1 MVFAMES
8 QLIIDK
14 QYMVWNGEKKNMYRL
29 GIDIG
34 TATVKFVLIDENKT
48 IIIAWEAL
56 HHNQPSAAL
65 KKGIAAIHDFLTEE
79 VAIGV
84 TGADGLS
91 FHKILKDSVFF
102 EDVPAIVEGTKLLA
116 PSAHSI
122 MEIGSQGS
130 RFITQIDQV
139 PQFATNGHCAGGTG
153 SFFEDQMSRLGL
165 SIEDYSKLVDQA
177 TSVPRLS
184 GRCAV
189 FAKTDIIHRQ
199 QEGVCTPDILLG
211 LCYAMI
217 KNYKATIVRDLL
229 VDKPVA
235 FCGGVTK
242 NRGVIRAIKEVFDL
256 QENELIISEYASF
269 AGAAG
274 AALHASGSFNR
285 EQLLCAADHMKESHH
300 GSLPALPEST
310 KNTVS
315 DPTCT
320 QVPVSGKCAL
330 GIDIGSTST
339 DLVIVGEHNE
349 LVDYQY
355 LRTSGN
361 PEAAVRKGLASIK
374 ERFGELVFQAV
385 GVTGSGRERV
395 GRMLGADAIRDEI
408 TAQAAGAAHC
418 VPEVNTVFEIGGQ
431 DSKYIQIED
440 GRVVDFQMNKICAA
454 GTGSFVEEQA
464 ARMGIPINE
473 FGSFALTAKNPASL
487 GERCTVFIETAI
499 AAASAEGIAQNE
511 IAAGL
516 CYAIV
521 KNYLHKVVGTKP
533 VGNHIV
539 LQGGVAYNPGIVAAF
554 RAVYGDRLTVNPY
567 FSISGAFGVA
577 LLAKEVNAG
586 KTSSF
591 ASYEFSGKM
600 IHMDTRSEEVRK
612 NMEFYHQADK
622 LLLDGYTG
630 ERDPRKKT
638 VGVPFALMIHKF
650 FPMANA
656 FFTSLG
662 YNVLLTKPTNEETI
676 RLSQEN
682 ARGET
687 CYPVK
692 LIYGHM
698 KQLID
703 AKVDYIFLPT
713 IHTMKHELSH
723 VEHNYGCV
731 YMQTAAVSIG
741 KELGLEEKGITLL
754 SPVFDL
760 DFGKEAMAS
769 AMVGLG
775 KILGISK
782 PFCAKALLSG
792 AMAVRK
798 HTNAVEKQGKQLLD
812 CLKPEDKVLVLI
824 TRNYGV
830 SDPILNMGI
839 PDLLLERGIKVIT
852 LSHLPGHSLDISGE
866 YPNLYWPFGQHI
878 LSGAKLIA
886 HHPNLYAVYLTN
898 HGCGPDSM
906 LSHLFKKE
914 MGDKPYLQIEVDEHF
929 SKVGVV
935 TRIEAFLNS
944 LSKREVKV
952 LPADFNI
959 EDVTIRTSNIQPKVQ
974 KEFPIYLPNI
984 GLYTDFIRQYYE
996 KTGYTVHV
1004 MPAADEDT
1012 LSLGRAHTNSKEYLP
1027 FVVLLG
1033 SILKDQKER
1042 EKQKLSK
1049 ANVLKGCVNDQTS
1062 LRAVQYLIP
1071 QTLGSEADGQYATV
1085 IDAILGKSG
1094 MEKVILAAPI
1104 IEHIPDQTDD
1114 LDLFVRAVMTGDL
1127 LYAIPSEQRDCF
1139 DVSSILEW
1147 RELEQLA
1154 KRIGQLPSKENSNAD
1169 VTASIEAS
1177 SKAIVLGVTGTPMC
1191 LSVLNDG
1198 ILDELEKEYTILRAP
1213 LIEYLY
1219 FLWKENGCGEK
1230 KGKLLAGH
1238 TQVLTMEIIETIESH
1253 MKTIGALLGKRN
1265 SFSTDIQSLS
1275 DTADQ
1280 YLRDFAGGNGRY
1292 RFAKTLELAK
1302 RTDAMLTVAPRYE
1315 NVSIILQMRGLK
1327 QACTAPLYEIEIDHD
1342 WDETAWSKLRAFLYY
1357 VKL

>member
-1 MVFAMES
+1 
-8 QLIIDK
+8 
-14 QYMVWNGEKKNMYRL
+14 MYRL

-34 TATVKFVLIDENKT
+34 TATVKLVLTDENKT
-48 IIIAWEAL
+48 IITTWETL
-56 HHNQPSAAL
+56 HHNQPSTML
-65 KKGIAAIHDFLTEE
+65 KMGITELGVFLTEA
-79 VAIGV
+79 VAVGI
-84 TGADGLS
+84 TGADALS
-91 FHKILKDSVFF
+91 FHKVLKDSGFL

-116 PSAHSI
+116 SSARSI

-165 SIEDYSKLVDQA
+165 SIEDYSELVEQA

-199 QEGVCTPDILLG
+199 QEGVRTPDILLG

-242 NRGVIRAIKEVFDL
+242 NRGVIRAIKEVFGL
-256 QENELIISEYASF
+256 QEDELIVPAYASF

-274 AALHASGSFNR
+274 AALHASGSFTS
-285 EQLLCAADHMKESHH
+285 EQLFLAADHMKESHH
-300 GSLPALPEST
+300 GSLSALPAFSE
-310 KNTVS
+310 NTLS
-315 DPTCT
+315 DPACT
-320 QVPVSGKCAL
+320 QFPVSGKCAL

-339 DLVIVGEHNE
+339 DLVIIGEHNE

-355 LRTSGN
+355 LRTAGN

-473 FGSFALTAKNPASL
+473 FGPLALTAKNPASL

-554 RAVYGDRLTVNPY
+554 RAFYGERLIVNPY

-577 LLAKEVNAG
+577 LLAKEANVG
-586 KTSSF
+586 KKSSF
-591 ASYEFSGKM
+591 AGYEFSRKT
-600 IHMDTRSEEVRK
+600 IHMDTRNEEVRK
-612 NMEFYHQADK
+612 NIEFYHQADK

-662 YNVLLTKPTNEETI
+662 YNVLLTKPTNDETI

-741 KELGLEEKGITLL
+741 KALGLEEKGITLL

-775 KILGISK
+775 KILGIPK
-782 PFCAKALLSG
+782 PFCAKALLAG

-812 CLKPEDKVLVLI
+812 SLKPEDKVLVLI

-839 PDLLLERGIKVIT
+839 PDLLLERDIKVIT
-852 LSHLPGHSLDISGE
+852 LSHLPGHALDISEE

-944 LSKREVKV
+944 LSKRNAKA
-952 LPADFNI
+952 LPADFDI
-959 EDVTIRTSNIQPKVQ
+959 ENVTIRTSNIQPNVQ
-974 KEFPIYLPNI
+974 KELPLYLPNL
-984 GLYTDFIRQYYE
+984 GLYTEFIRQYYE
-996 KTGYTVHV
+996 QTGHTVHV
-1004 MPAADEDT
+1004 LPMADEEA

-1042 EKQKLSK
+1042 ASQHS
-1049 ANVLKGCVNDQTS
+1049 
-1062 LRAVQYLIP
+1062 VQYLVP

-1085 IDAILGKSG
+1085 IDAILWQSG
-1094 MEKVILAAPI
+1094 MKNIMLAAPI
-1104 IEHIPDQTDD
+1104 IEYVPEQTAD
-1114 LDLFVRAVMTGDL
+1114 LDLFARAIMTGDL
-1127 LYAIPSEQRDCF
+1127 LYAIPSEKRNCF

-1147 RELEQLA
+1147 SELEQLA
-1154 KRIGQLPSKENSNAD
+1154 KRIAKP
-1169 VTASIEAS
+1169 TAKSTVI
-1177 SKAIVLGVTGTPMC
+1177 GVTGTPMC

-1198 ILDELEKEYTILRAP
+1198 ILEELEKEYTILRAP

-1219 FLWKENGCGEK
+1219 FLWRENRCGEK
-1230 KGKLLAGH
+1230 KGKMLAGH
-1238 TQVLTMEIIETIESH
+1238 KQAPSKEIMETIGLH
-1253 MKTIGALLGKRN
+1253 MKTIGTLLGKQN
-1265 SFSTDIQSLS
+1265 SFSYDIQSLS
-1275 DTADQ
+1275 DTADM

-1315 NVSIILQMRGLK
+1315 NTSIILQMRGLK
-1327 QACTAPLYEIEIDHD
+1327 QACETPLYEIEVDQD

-1357 VKL
+1357 VKA

>member
-1 MVFAMES
+1 
-8 QLIIDK
+8 
-14 QYMVWNGEKKNMYRL
+14 MYRL

-34 TATVKFVLIDENKT
+34 TSTVKLLLTDENK
-48 IIIAWEAL
+48 IIITAWEAL

-91 FHKILKDSVFF
+91 FHKVLKDSDFF
-102 EDVPAIVEGTKLLA
+102 EDVPAIVEGTKLLV

-285 EQLLCAADHMKESHH
+285 EHLLWAADNMMESRH

-310 KNTVS
+310 KNTLS

-355 LRTSGN
+355 LRTAGN

-473 FGSFALTAKNPASL
+473 FGPLALTAKNPASL

-554 RAVYGDRLTVNPY
+554 CAFYGERLIVNPY

-577 LLAKEVNAG
+577 LLAKEANVG
-586 KTSSF
+586 KKSSF
-591 ASYEFSGKM
+591 AGYEFSRKT
-600 IHMDTRSEEVRK
+600 IHMDTRNEEVRK
-612 NMEFYHQADK
+612 NIEFYHQADK

-662 YNVLLTKPTNEETI
+662 YNVLLTKPTNDETI

-741 KELGLEEKGITLL
+741 KALGLEEKGITLL

-775 KILGISK
+775 KILGIPK
-782 PFCAKALLSG
+782 PFCAKALLAG

-812 CLKPEDKVLVLI
+812 SLKPEDKVLVLI

-852 LSHLPGHSLDISGE
+852 LSHLPGHALDISEE

-944 LSKREVKV
+944 LSKRNAKA
-952 LPADFNI
+952 LPADFDI
-959 EDVTIRTSNIQPKVQ
+959 ENVTIRTSNIQPNVQ
-974 KEFPIYLPNI
+974 KELPLYLPNL
-984 GLYTDFIRQYYE
+984 GLYTEFIRQYYE
-996 KTGYTVHV
+996 QTGHTVHV
-1004 MPAADEDT
+1004 LPMADEEA

-1042 EKQKLSK
+1042 ASQHS
-1049 ANVLKGCVNDQTS
+1049 
-1062 LRAVQYLIP
+1062 VQYLVP

-1085 IDAILGKSG
+1085 IDAILWQSG
-1094 MEKVILAAPI
+1094 MKNIMLAAPI
-1104 IEHIPDQTDD
+1104 IEYVPEQTAD
-1114 LDLFVRAVMTGDL
+1114 LDLFARAIMTGDL
-1127 LYAIPSEQRDCF
+1127 LYAIPSEKRNCF

-1147 RELEQLA
+1147 SELEQLA
-1154 KRIGQLPSKENSNAD
+1154 KRIAKP
-1169 VTASIEAS
+1169 TAKSTVI
-1177 SKAIVLGVTGTPMC
+1177 GVTGTPMC

-1198 ILDELEKEYTILRAP
+1198 ILEELEKEYTILRAP

-1219 FLWKENGCGEK
+1219 FLWRENRCGEK
-1230 KGKLLAGH
+1230 KGKMLAGH
-1238 TQVLTMEIIETIESH
+1238 KQAPSKEIMETIGLH
-1253 MKTIGALLGKRN
+1253 MKTIGTLLGKQN
-1265 SFSTDIQSLS
+1265 SFSYDIQSLS
-1275 DTADQ
+1275 DTADM

-1315 NVSIILQMRGLK
+1315 NTSIILQMRGLK
-1327 QACTAPLYEIEIDHD
+1327 QECETPLYEIEVDQD

-1357 VKL
+1357 VKA

>member
-1 MVFAMES
+1 
-8 QLIIDK
+8 
-14 QYMVWNGEKKNMYRL
+14 MYRL

-34 TATVKFVLIDENKT
+34 TATVKLVLTDENKT
-48 IIIAWEAL
+48 IITTWETL
-56 HHNQPSAAL
+56 HHNQPSTML
-65 KKGIAAIHDFLTEE
+65 KMGITELGVFLTEA
-79 VAIGV
+79 VAVGI
-84 TGADGLS
+84 TGADALS
-91 FHKILKDSVFF
+91 FHKVLKDSGFL

-116 PSAHSI
+116 SSARSI

-165 SIEDYSKLVDQA
+165 SIEDYSELVEQA

-199 QEGVCTPDILLG
+199 QEGVRTPDILLG

-242 NRGVIRAIKEVFDL
+242 NRGVIRAIKEVFGL
-256 QENELIISEYASF
+256 QEDELIVPAYASF

-274 AALHASGSFNR
+274 AALHASGSFTS
-285 EQLLCAADHMKESHH
+285 EQLFLAADHMKESHH
-300 GSLPALPEST
+300 GSLSALPAFSE
-310 KNTVS
+310 NTLS
-315 DPTCT
+315 DPACT
-320 QVPVSGKCAL
+320 QFPVSGKCAL

-339 DLVIVGEHNE
+339 DLVIIGEHNE

-355 LRTSGN
+355 LRTAGN

-473 FGSFALTAKNPASL
+473 FGPLALTAKNPASL

-554 RAVYGDRLTVNPY
+554 RAFYGERLIVNPY

-577 LLAKEVNAG
+577 LLAKEANVG
-586 KTSSF
+586 KKSSF
-591 ASYEFSGKM
+591 AGYEFSRKT
-600 IHMDTRSEEVRK
+600 IHMDTRNEEVRK
-612 NMEFYHQADK
+612 NIEFYHQADK

-662 YNVLLTKPTNEETI
+662 YNVLLTKPTNDETI

-741 KELGLEEKGITLL
+741 KALGLEEKGITLL

-775 KILGISK
+775 KILGIPK
-782 PFCAKALLSG
+782 PFCAKALLAG

-812 CLKPEDKVLVLI
+812 SLKPEDKVLVLI

-852 LSHLPGHSLDISGE
+852 LSHLPGHALDISEE

-944 LSKREVKV
+944 LSKRNAKA
-952 LPADFNI
+952 LPADFDI
-959 EDVTIRTSNIQPKVQ
+959 ENVTIRTSNIQPNVQ
-974 KEFPIYLPNI
+974 KELPLYLPNL
-984 GLYTDFIRQYYE
+984 GLYTEFIRQYYE
-996 KTGYTVHV
+996 QTGHTVHV
-1004 MPAADEDT
+1004 LPMADEEA
-1012 LSLGRAHTNSKEYLP
+1012 LSLGCAHTNSKEYLP

-1042 EKQKLSK
+1042 ASQHS
-1049 ANVLKGCVNDQTS
+1049 
-1062 LRAVQYLIP
+1062 VQYLVP

-1085 IDAILGKSG
+1085 IDAILWQSG
-1094 MEKVILAAPI
+1094 MKNIMLAAPI
-1104 IEHIPDQTDD
+1104 IEYVPEQTAD
-1114 LDLFVRAVMTGDL
+1114 LDLFARAIMTGDL
-1127 LYAIPSEQRDCF
+1127 LYAIPSEKRNCF

-1147 RELEQLA
+1147 SELEQLA
-1154 KRIGQLPSKENSNAD
+1154 KRIAKP
-1169 VTASIEAS
+1169 TAKSTVI
-1177 SKAIVLGVTGTPMC
+1177 GVTGTPMC

-1198 ILDELEKEYTILRAP
+1198 ILEELEKEYTILRAP

-1219 FLWKENGCGEK
+1219 FLWRENRCGEK
-1230 KGKLLAGH
+1230 KGKMLAGH
-1238 TQVLTMEIIETIESH
+1238 KQAPSKEIMETIGLH
-1253 MKTIGALLGKRN
+1253 MKTIGTLLGKQN
-1265 SFSTDIQSLS
+1265 SFSYDIQSLS
-1275 DTADQ
+1275 DTADM

-1315 NVSIILQMRGLK
+1315 NTSIILQMRGLK
-1327 QACTAPLYEIEIDHD
+1327 QACETPLYEIEVDQD

-1357 VKL
+1357 VKA

>member
-1 MVFAMES
+1 
-8 QLIIDK
+8 
-14 QYMVWNGEKKNMYRL
+14 MYRL

-34 TATVKFVLIDENKT
+34 TATVKLVLTDENKT
-48 IIIAWEAL
+48 IITTWETL
-56 HHNQPSAAL
+56 HHNQPSTML
-65 KKGIAAIHDFLTEE
+65 KMGITELGVFLTEA
-79 VAIGV
+79 VAVGI
-84 TGADGLS
+84 TGADALS
-91 FHKILKDSVFF
+91 FHKVLKDSGFL

-116 PSAHSI
+116 PSARSI

-165 SIEDYSKLVDQA
+165 SIEDYSELVEQA

-199 QEGVCTPDILLG
+199 QEGVRTPDILLG

-242 NRGVIRAIKEVFDL
+242 NRGVIRAIKEVFSL
-256 QENELIISEYASF
+256 QENELIVPTYASF
-269 AGAAG
+269 AGAVG
-274 AALHASGSFNR
+274 AALHASGSFTS
-285 EQLLCAADHMKESHH
+285 EQLFLAADHMKESHH
-300 GSLPALPEST
+300 GSLSALPASSE
-310 KNTVS
+310 NTLF
-315 DPTCT
+315 DPACT
-320 QVPVSGKCAL
+320 QFPVSGKCAL

-339 DLVIVGEHNE
+339 DLVIIGEHNE

-355 LRTSGN
+355 LRTAGN

-431 DSKYIQIED
+431 DSKYIHIED

-473 FGSFALTAKNPASL
+473 FGPLALTAKNPASL

-554 RAVYGDRLTVNPY
+554 RAFYGERLIVNPY

-577 LLAKEVNAG
+577 LLAKEANVG
-586 KTSSF
+586 KKSSF
-591 ASYEFSGKM
+591 AGYEFSGKT
-600 IHMDTRSEEVRK
+600 IHMDTRNEEVRK
-612 NMEFYHQADK
+612 NIEFYHQADN

-741 KELGLEEKGITLL
+741 KALGLEEKGITLL

-775 KILGISK
+775 KILGIPK
-782 PFCAKALLSG
+782 PFCAKALLAG

-812 CLKPEDKVLVLI
+812 SLKPEDKVLVLI

-852 LSHLPGHSLDISGE
+852 LSHLPGHALDISEE

-944 LSKREVKV
+944 LSKRNAKA
-952 LPADFNI
+952 LPADFDI
-959 EDVTIRTSNIQPKVQ
+959 ENVTIRTSNIQPNVQ
-974 KEFPIYLPNI
+974 KELPLYLPNL
-984 GLYTDFIRQYYE
+984 GLYTEFIRQYYE
-996 KTGYTVHV
+996 QTGHTVHV
-1004 MPAADEDT
+1004 LPMADEEA

-1042 EKQKLSK
+1042 ASQHS
-1049 ANVLKGCVNDQTS
+1049 
-1062 LRAVQYLIP
+1062 VQYLVP

-1085 IDAILGKSG
+1085 IDAILWQSG
-1094 MEKVILAAPI
+1094 MKNIMLAAPI
-1104 IEHIPDQTDD
+1104 IEYVPEQTAD
-1114 LDLFVRAVMTGDL
+1114 LDLFARAIMTGDL
-1127 LYAIPSEQRDCF
+1127 LYAIPSEKRNCF

-1147 RELEQLA
+1147 SELEQLA
-1154 KRIGQLPSKENSNAD
+1154 KRIAKL
-1169 VTASIEAS
+1169 TAKST
-1177 SKAIVLGVTGTPMC
+1177 VLGVTGTPMC

-1219 FLWKENGCGEK
+1219 FLWRENRCGEK
-1230 KGKLLAGH
+1230 KGKMLAGH
-1238 TQVLTMEIIETIESH
+1238 KQAPSKEIMETIGLH
-1253 MKTIGALLGKRN
+1253 MKTIGTLLGKQN
-1265 SFSTDIQSLS
+1265 SFSADIQSLS
-1275 DTADQ
+1275 DTADM

-1315 NVSIILQMRGLK
+1315 NTSIILQMRGLK
-1327 QACTAPLYEIEIDHD
+1327 QACETPLYEIEVDQD

-1357 VKL
+1357 VKA

>member
-1 MVFAMES
+1 
-8 QLIIDK
+8 
-14 QYMVWNGEKKNMYRL
+14 MYRL

-34 TATVKFVLIDENKT
+34 TATVKLVLTDENKT
-48 IIIAWEAL
+48 IITTWETL
-56 HHNQPSAAL
+56 HHNQPSTML
-65 KKGIAAIHDFLTEE
+65 KMGITELGVFLTEA
-79 VAIGV
+79 VAVGI
-84 TGADGLS
+84 TGADALS
-91 FHKILKDSVFF
+91 FHKVLKASGFL

-116 PSAHSI
+116 PSARSI

-139 PQFATNGHCAGGTG
+139 PEFATNGHCAGGTG

-165 SIEDYSKLVDQA
+165 SIEDYSELVEQA

-242 NRGVIRAIKEVFDL
+242 NRGVIRAIKEVFGL
-256 QENELIISEYASF
+256 QEDELIVPAYASF
-269 AGAAG
+269 AGAVG
-274 AALHASGSFNR
+274 AALHASGSFTS
-285 EQLLCAADHMKESHH
+285 EQLFLAADHMKESHH
-300 GSLPALPEST
+300 GSLSALPASSE
-310 KNTVS
+310 NTLS
-315 DPTCT
+315 DPACT
-320 QVPVSGKCAL
+320 QFPVSGNCAL

-339 DLVIVGEHNE
+339 DLVIIGEHNE

-355 LRTSGN
+355 LRTAGN

-473 FGSFALTAKNPASL
+473 FGPLALTAKNPASL

-554 RAVYGDRLTVNPY
+554 RAFYGERLIVNPY

-577 LLAKEVNAG
+577 LLAKEANVG
-586 KTSSF
+586 KKSSF
-591 ASYEFSGKM
+591 AGYEFSRKT
-600 IHMDTRSEEVRK
+600 IHMDTRNEEVRK
-612 NMEFYHQADK
+612 NIEFYHQADK

-741 KELGLEEKGITLL
+741 KALGLEEKGITLL

-775 KILGISK
+775 KILGIPK
-782 PFCAKALLSG
+782 PFCAKALLAG

-812 CLKPEDKVLVLI
+812 SLKPEDKVLVLI

-852 LSHLPGHSLDISGE
+852 LSHLPGHALDISEE

-944 LSKREVKV
+944 LSKRNAKA
-952 LPADFNI
+952 LPADFDI
-959 EDVTIRTSNIQPKVQ
+959 ENVTIRTSNIQPNVQ
-974 KEFPIYLPNI
+974 KELPLYLPNL
-984 GLYTDFIRQYYE
+984 GLYTEFIRQYYE
-996 KTGYTVHV
+996 QTGHTVHV
-1004 MPAADEDT
+1004 LPMADEEA

-1042 EKQKLSK
+1042 ASQHS
-1049 ANVLKGCVNDQTS
+1049 
-1062 LRAVQYLIP
+1062 VQYLVP

-1085 IDAILGKSG
+1085 IDAILWQSG
-1094 MEKVILAAPI
+1094 MKNIMLAAPI
-1104 IEHIPDQTDD
+1104 IEYVPEQTAD
-1114 LDLFVRAVMTGDL
+1114 LDLFARAIMTGDL
-1127 LYAIPSEQRDCF
+1127 LYAIPSEKRNCF

-1147 RELEQLA
+1147 SELEQLA
-1154 KRIGQLPSKENSNAD
+1154 KRIAKP
-1169 VTASIEAS
+1169 TAKSTVIC
-1177 SKAIVLGVTGTPMC
+1177 VTGTPMC

-1198 ILDELEKEYTILRAP
+1198 ILEELEKEYTILRAP

-1219 FLWKENGCGEK
+1219 FLWRENRCGEK
-1230 KGKLLAGH
+1230 KGKMLAGH
-1238 TQVLTMEIIETIESH
+1238 KQAPSKEIMETIGLH
-1253 MKTIGALLGKRN
+1253 MKTIGTLLGKQN
-1265 SFSTDIQSLS
+1265 SFSYDIQSLS
-1275 DTADQ
+1275 DTADM

-1315 NVSIILQMRGLK
+1315 NTSIILQMRGLK
-1327 QACTAPLYEIEIDHD
+1327 QECETPLYEIEVDQD

-1357 VKL
+1357 VKA

>member
-1 MVFAMES
+1 
-8 QLIIDK
+8 
-14 QYMVWNGEKKNMYRL
+14 MYRL

-34 TATVKFVLIDENKT
+34 TATVKLVLTDENKT
-48 IIIAWEAL
+48 IITTWETL
-56 HHNQPSAAL
+56 HHNQPSTML
-65 KKGIAAIHDFLTEE
+65 KMGITELGVFLTEA
-79 VAIGV
+79 VAVGI
-84 TGADGLS
+84 TGADALS
-91 FHKILKDSVFF
+91 FHKVLKDSGFL

-116 PSAHSI
+116 PSARSI

-165 SIEDYSKLVDQA
+165 SIEDYSELVEQA

-199 QEGVCTPDILLG
+199 QEGVRTPDILLG

-242 NRGVIRAIKEVFDL
+242 NRGVIRAIKEVFGL
-256 QENELIISEYASF
+256 QEDELIVPAYASF
-269 AGAAG
+269 AGAVG
-274 AALHASGSFNR
+274 AALHASGSFTS
-285 EQLLCAADHMKESHH
+285 EQLFLAADHMKESHH
-300 GSLPALPEST
+300 GSLSALPASSE
-310 KNTVS
+310 NTLS
-315 DPTCT
+315 DPACT
-320 QVPVSGKCAL
+320 QFPVSGKCAL

-339 DLVIVGEHNE
+339 DLVIIGEHNE

-355 LRTSGN
+355 LRTAGN

-473 FGSFALTAKNPASL
+473 FGPLALTAKNPASL

-554 RAVYGDRLTVNPY
+554 RAFYGERLIVNPY

-577 LLAKEVNAG
+577 LLAKEANVG
-586 KTSSF
+586 KKSSF
-591 ASYEFSGKM
+591 AGYEFSGKT
-600 IHMDTRSEEVRK
+600 IHMDTRNEEVRK
-612 NMEFYHQADK
+612 NIEFYHQADK

-741 KELGLEEKGITLL
+741 KALGLEEKGITLL

-775 KILGISK
+775 KILGIPK
-782 PFCAKALLSG
+782 PFCAKALLAG

-812 CLKPEDKVLVLI
+812 SLKPEDKVLVLI

-852 LSHLPGHSLDISGE
+852 LSHLPGHALDISDE

-944 LSKREVKV
+944 LSKRNAKA
-952 LPADFNI
+952 LPADFDI
-959 EDVTIRTSNIQPKVQ
+959 ENVTIRTSNIQPNVQ
-974 KEFPIYLPNI
+974 KELPLYLPNL
-984 GLYTDFIRQYYE
+984 GLYTEFIRQYYE
-996 KTGYTVHV
+996 QTGHTVHV
-1004 MPAADEDT
+1004 LPMADEEA

-1042 EKQKLSK
+1042 ASQHS
-1049 ANVLKGCVNDQTS
+1049 
-1062 LRAVQYLIP
+1062 VQYLVP

-1085 IDAILGKSG
+1085 IDAILWQSG
-1094 MEKVILAAPI
+1094 MKNIMLAAPI
-1104 IEHIPDQTDD
+1104 IEYVPEQTAD
-1114 LDLFVRAVMTGDL
+1114 LDLFARAIMTGDL
-1127 LYAIPSEQRDCF
+1127 LYAIPSEKRNCF

-1147 RELEQLA
+1147 SELEQLA
-1154 KRIGQLPSKENSNAD
+1154 KRIAKL
-1169 VTASIEAS
+1169 TA
-1177 SKAIVLGVTGTPMC
+1177 KATVLGVTGTPMC

-1198 ILDELEKEYTILRAP
+1198 VLDELEKEYTILRAP

-1219 FLWKENGCGEK
+1219 FLWRENRCGEK
-1230 KGKLLAGH
+1230 KGKMLAGH
-1238 TQVLTMEIIETIESH
+1238 KQAPSKEIMETIGLH
-1253 MKTIGALLGKRN
+1253 MKTIGTLLGKQN
-1265 SFSTDIQSLS
+1265 SFSADIQSLS

-1315 NVSIILQMRGLK
+1315 NTSIILQMRGLK
-1327 QACTAPLYEIEIDHD
+1327 QACETPLYEIEVDQD

-1357 VKL
+1357 VKA

>member
-1 MVFAMES
+1 
-8 QLIIDK
+8 
-14 QYMVWNGEKKNMYRL
+14 MYRL

-34 TATVKFVLIDENKT
+34 TATVKLVLTDENKT
-48 IIIAWEAL
+48 IITTWETL
-56 HHNQPSAAL
+56 HHNQPSTML
-65 KKGIAAIHDFLTEE
+65 KMGITELGVFLTEA
-79 VAIGV
+79 VAVGI
-84 TGADGLS
+84 TGADALS
-91 FHKILKDSVFF
+91 FHKVLKDSGFL

-116 PSAHSI
+116 PSARSI

-165 SIEDYSKLVDQA
+165 SIEDYSELVEQA

-199 QEGVCTPDILLG
+199 QEGVRTPDILLG

-242 NRGVIRAIKEVFDL
+242 NRGVIRAIKEVFSL
-256 QENELIISEYASF
+256 QENELIVPTYASF
-269 AGAAG
+269 AGAVG
-274 AALHASGSFNR
+274 AALHASGSFTS
-285 EQLLCAADHMKESHH
+285 EQLFLAADHMKESHH
-300 GSLPALPEST
+300 GSLSALPASSE
-310 KNTVS
+310 NTLF
-315 DPTCT
+315 DPACT
-320 QVPVSGKCAL
+320 QFPVSGKCAL

-339 DLVIVGEHNE
+339 DLVIIGEHNE

-355 LRTSGN
+355 LRTAGN

-473 FGSFALTAKNPASL
+473 FGPLALTAKNPASL

-554 RAVYGDRLTVNPY
+554 RAFYGERLIVNPY

-577 LLAKEVNAG
+577 LLAKEVNVG
-586 KTSSF
+586 KKSSF
-591 ASYEFSGKM
+591 AGYEFSGKT
-600 IHMDTRSEEVRK
+600 IHMDTRNEEVRK
-612 NMEFYHQADK
+612 NIEFYHQADK

-741 KELGLEEKGITLL
+741 KALGLEEKGITLL

-775 KILGISK
+775 KILGIPK
-782 PFCAKALLSG
+782 PFCAKALLAG

-812 CLKPEDKVLVLI
+812 SLKPEDKVLVLI

-852 LSHLPGHSLDISGE
+852 LSHLPGHALDISEE

-944 LSKREVKV
+944 LSKRNAKA
-952 LPADFNI
+952 LPADFDI
-959 EDVTIRTSNIQPKVQ
+959 ENVTIRTSNIQPNVQ
-974 KEFPIYLPNI
+974 KELPLYLPNL
-984 GLYTDFIRQYYE
+984 GLYTEFIRQYYE
-996 KTGYTVHV
+996 QTGHTVHV
-1004 MPAADEDT
+1004 LPMADEEA

-1042 EKQKLSK
+1042 ASQHS
-1049 ANVLKGCVNDQTS
+1049 
-1062 LRAVQYLIP
+1062 VQYLVP

-1085 IDAILGKSG
+1085 IDAILWQSG
-1094 MEKVILAAPI
+1094 MKNIMLAAPI
-1104 IEHIPDQTDD
+1104 IEYVPEQTAD
-1114 LDLFVRAVMTGDL
+1114 LDLFARAIMTGDL
-1127 LYAIPSEQRDCF
+1127 LYAIPSEKRNCF

-1147 RELEQLA
+1147 SELEQLA
-1154 KRIGQLPSKENSNAD
+1154 KRIAKL
-1169 VTASIEAS
+1169 TAKST
-1177 SKAIVLGVTGTPMC
+1177 VLGVTGTPMC

-1219 FLWKENGCGEK
+1219 FLWRENRCGEK
-1230 KGKLLAGH
+1230 KGKMLAGH
-1238 TQVLTMEIIETIESH
+1238 KQAPSKEIMETIGLH
-1253 MKTIGALLGKRN
+1253 MKTIGTLLGKQN
-1265 SFSTDIQSLS
+1265 SFSADIQSLS
-1275 DTADQ
+1275 DTADM

-1315 NVSIILQMRGLK
+1315 NTSIILQMRGLK
-1327 QACTAPLYEIEIDHD
+1327 QACETPLYEIEVDQD

>member
-1 MVFAMES
+1 
-8 QLIIDK
+8 
-14 QYMVWNGEKKNMYRL
+14 MYRL

-34 TATVKFVLIDENKT
+34 TATVKLVLTDENKT
-48 IIIAWEAL
+48 IITTWETL
-56 HHNQPSAAL
+56 HHNQPSTML
-65 KKGIAAIHDFLTEE
+65 KMGITELGVFLTEA
-79 VAIGV
+79 VAVGI
-84 TGADGLS
+84 TGADALS
-91 FHKILKDSVFF
+91 FHKVLKDSGFL

-116 PSAHSI
+116 PSARSI

-165 SIEDYSKLVDQA
+165 SIEDYSELVEQA

-199 QEGVCTPDILLG
+199 QEGVRTPDILLG

-242 NRGVIRAIKEVFDL
+242 NRGVIRAIKEVFGL
-256 QENELIISEYASF
+256 QEDELIVPAYASF

-274 AALHASGSFNR
+274 AALHASGSFTS
-285 EQLLCAADHMKESHH
+285 EQLFLAADHMKESHH
-300 GSLPALPEST
+300 GSLSALPASSE
-310 KNTVS
+310 NTLS
-315 DPTCT
+315 DPACT
-320 QVPVSGKCAL
+320 QFPVSGKCAL

-339 DLVIVGEHNE
+339 DLVIIGEHNE

-355 LRTSGN
+355 LRTAGN

-473 FGSFALTAKNPASL
+473 FGPLALTAKNPASL

-554 RAVYGDRLTVNPY
+554 RAFYGERLIVNPY

-577 LLAKEVNAG
+577 LLAKESNVG
-586 KTSSF
+586 KKSSF
-591 ASYEFSGKM
+591 AGYEFSGKT
-600 IHMDTRSEEVRK
+600 IHMDTRNEEVRK
-612 NMEFYHQADK
+612 NIEFYHQADN

-662 YNVLLTKPTNEETI
+662 YNVLLTKLTNEETI

-741 KELGLEEKGITLL
+741 KALGLEEKGITLL

-775 KILGISK
+775 KILGIPK
-782 PFCAKALLSG
+782 PFCAKALLAG

-812 CLKPEDKVLVLI
+812 SLKPEDKVLVLI

-852 LSHLPGHSLDISGE
+852 LSHLPGHALDISEE

-944 LSKREVKV
+944 LSKRNAKA
-952 LPADFNI
+952 LPADFDI
-959 EDVTIRTSNIQPKVQ
+959 ENVTIRTSNIQPNVQ
-974 KEFPIYLPNI
+974 KELPLYLPNL
-984 GLYTDFIRQYYE
+984 GLYTEFIRQYYE
-996 KTGYTVHV
+996 QTGHTVHV
-1004 MPAADEDT
+1004 LPMADEEA

-1042 EKQKLSK
+1042 ASQHS
-1049 ANVLKGCVNDQTS
+1049 
-1062 LRAVQYLIP
+1062 VQYLVP

-1085 IDAILGKSG
+1085 IDAILWQSG
-1094 MEKVILAAPI
+1094 MKNIMLAAPI
-1104 IEHIPDQTDD
+1104 IEYVPEQTAD
-1114 LDLFVRAVMTGDL
+1114 LDLFARAIMTGDL
-1127 LYAIPSEQRDCF
+1127 LYAIPSEKRNFF

-1147 RELEQLA
+1147 SELEQLA
-1154 KRIGQLPSKENSNAD
+1154 KRIAKL
-1169 VTASIEAS
+1169 TAKST
-1177 SKAIVLGVTGTPMC
+1177 VLGVTGTPMC

-1219 FLWKENGCGEK
+1219 FLWRENRCGEK
-1230 KGKLLAGH
+1230 KGKMLAGH
-1238 TQVLTMEIIETIESH
+1238 KQAPSKEIMETIGLH
-1253 MKTIGALLGKRN
+1253 MKTIGTLLGKQN

-1315 NVSIILQMRGLK
+1315 NTSIILQMRGLK
-1327 QACTAPLYEIEIDHD
+1327 QACETPLYEIEVDQD

-1357 VKL
+1357 VKA

>member
-1 MVFAMES
+1 
-8 QLIIDK
+8 
-14 QYMVWNGEKKNMYRL
+14 MYRL

-34 TATVKFVLIDENKT
+34 TATVKLVLTDENKT
-48 IIIAWEAL
+48 IITTWETL
-56 HHNQPSAAL
+56 HHNQPSTML
-65 KKGIAAIHDFLTEE
+65 KMGITELGVFLTEA
-79 VAIGV
+79 VAVGI
-84 TGADGLS
+84 TGADALS
-91 FHKILKDSVFF
+91 FHKVLKDSGFL

-116 PSAHSI
+116 PSARSI

-165 SIEDYSKLVDQA
+165 SIEDYSELVEQA

-199 QEGVCTPDILLG
+199 QEGVRTPDILLG

-242 NRGVIRAIKEVFDL
+242 NRGVIRAIKEVFSL
-256 QENELIISEYASF
+256 QENELIVPTYASF
-269 AGAAG
+269 AGAVG
-274 AALHASGSFNR
+274 AALHASGSFTS
-285 EQLLCAADHMKESHH
+285 EQLFLAADHMKESHH
-300 GSLPALPEST
+300 GSLSALPASSE
-310 KNTVS
+310 NTLF
-315 DPTCT
+315 DPACT
-320 QVPVSGKCAL
+320 QFPVSGKCAL

-339 DLVIVGEHNE
+339 DLVIIGEHNE

-355 LRTSGN
+355 LRTAGN

-431 DSKYIQIED
+431 DSKYIHIED

-473 FGSFALTAKNPASL
+473 FGPLALTAKNPASL

-554 RAVYGDRLTVNPY
+554 RAFYGERLIVNPY

-577 LLAKEVNAG
+577 LLAIEVNVG
-586 KTSSF
+586 KKSSF
-591 ASYEFSGKM
+591 AGYEFSGKT
-600 IHMDTRSEEVRK
+600 IHMDTRNEEVRK
-612 NMEFYHQADK
+612 NIEFYHQADK

-741 KELGLEEKGITLL
+741 KALGLEEKGITLL

-775 KILGISK
+775 KILGIPK
-782 PFCAKALLSG
+782 PFCAKALLAG

-812 CLKPEDKVLVLI
+812 SLKPEDKVLVLI

-852 LSHLPGHSLDISGE
+852 LSHLPGHALDISEE
-866 YPNLYWPFGQHI
+866 YPNIYWPFGQHI

-944 LSKREVKV
+944 LSKRNAKA
-952 LPADFNI
+952 LPADFDI
-959 EDVTIRTSNIQPKVQ
+959 ENVTIRTSNIQPNVQ
-974 KEFPIYLPNI
+974 KELPLYLPNL
-984 GLYTDFIRQYYE
+984 GLYTEFIRQYYE
-996 KTGYTVHV
+996 QTGHTVHV
-1004 MPAADEDT
+1004 LPMADEEA

-1042 EKQKLSK
+1042 ASQHS
-1049 ANVLKGCVNDQTS
+1049 
-1062 LRAVQYLIP
+1062 VQYLVP

-1085 IDAILGKSG
+1085 IDAILWQSG
-1094 MEKVILAAPI
+1094 MKNIMLAAPI
-1104 IEHIPDQTDD
+1104 IEYVPEQTAD
-1114 LDLFVRAVMTGDL
+1114 LDLFARAIMTGDL
-1127 LYAIPSEQRDCF
+1127 LYAIPSEKRNCF

-1147 RELEQLA
+1147 SELEQLA
-1154 KRIGQLPSKENSNAD
+1154 KRIAKL
-1169 VTASIEAS
+1169 TAKST
-1177 SKAIVLGVTGTPMC
+1177 VLGVTGTPMC

-1219 FLWKENGCGEK
+1219 FLWRENRCGEK
-1230 KGKLLAGH
+1230 KGKMLAGH
-1238 TQVLTMEIIETIESH
+1238 KQAPSKEIMETIGLH
-1253 MKTIGALLGKRN
+1253 MKTIGTLLGKQN
-1265 SFSTDIQSLS
+1265 SFSADIQSLS
-1275 DTADQ
+1275 DTADM

-1315 NVSIILQMRGLK
+1315 NTSIILQMRGLK
-1327 QACTAPLYEIEIDHD
+1327 QACETPLYEIEVDQD

-1357 VKL
+1357 VKA

>member
-1 MVFAMES
+1 
-8 QLIIDK
+8 
-14 QYMVWNGEKKNMYRL
+14 MYRL

-34 TATVKFVLIDENKT
+34 TATVKLLLTDENK
-48 IIIAWEAL
+48 IIITAWEAL
-56 HHNQPSAAL
+56 HHNQPSTML
-65 KKGIAAIHDFLTEE
+65 KMGITELGMFLTEA
-79 VAIGV
+79 VAVGI
-84 TGADGLS
+84 TGADALS
-91 FHKILKDSVFF
+91 FHKVLKDSGFL

-116 PSAHSI
+116 PSARSI

-165 SIEDYSKLVDQA
+165 SIEDYSELVEQA

-199 QEGVCTPDILLG
+199 QEGVRTPDILLG

-242 NRGVIRAIKEVFDL
+242 NRGVIRAIKEVFGL
-256 QENELIISEYASF
+256 QEDELIVPAYASF
-269 AGAAG
+269 AGAVG
-274 AALHASGSFNR
+274 AALHASGSFTS
-285 EQLLCAADHMKESHH
+285 EQLFLAADHMKESHH
-300 GSLPALPEST
+300 GSLSALPASSE
-310 KNTVS
+310 NTLS
-315 DPTCT
+315 DPACT
-320 QVPVSGKCAL
+320 QFPVSGKCAL

-339 DLVIVGEHNE
+339 DLVIIGEHNE

-355 LRTSGN
+355 LRTAGN

-473 FGSFALTAKNPASL
+473 FGPLALTAKNPASL

-554 RAVYGDRLTVNPY
+554 RAFYGERLIVNPY

-577 LLAKEVNAG
+577 LLAKEANVG
-586 KTSSF
+586 KKSSF
-591 ASYEFSGKM
+591 AGYEFSGKT
-600 IHMDTRSEEVRK
+600 IHMDTRNEEVRK
-612 NMEFYHQADK
+612 NIEFYHQADK

-741 KELGLEEKGITLL
+741 KALGLEEKGITLL

-775 KILGISK
+775 KILGIPK
-782 PFCAKALLSG
+782 PFCAKALLAG

-812 CLKPEDKVLVLI
+812 SLKPEDKVLVLI

-852 LSHLPGHSLDISGE
+852 LSHLPGHALDISEE

-944 LSKREVKV
+944 LSKRNAKA
-952 LPADFNI
+952 LPADFDI
-959 EDVTIRTSNIQPKVQ
+959 ENVTIRTSNIQPNVQ
-974 KEFPIYLPNI
+974 KELPLYLPNL
-984 GLYTDFIRQYYE
+984 GLYTEFIRQYYE
-996 KTGYTVHV
+996 QTGHTVHV
-1004 MPAADEDT
+1004 LPMADEEA

-1042 EKQKLSK
+1042 ASQHS
-1049 ANVLKGCVNDQTS
+1049 
-1062 LRAVQYLIP
+1062 VQYLVP

-1085 IDAILGKSG
+1085 IDAILWQSG
-1094 MEKVILAAPI
+1094 MKNITLAAPI
-1104 IEHIPDQTDD
+1104 IEYVPEQTAD
-1114 LDLFVRAVMTGDL
+1114 LDLFARAIMTGDL
-1127 LYAIPSEQRDCF
+1127 LYAIPSEKRNCF

-1147 RELEQLA
+1147 SELEQLA
-1154 KRIGQLPSKENSNAD
+1154 KRIAKL
-1169 VTASIEAS
+1169 TAKST
-1177 SKAIVLGVTGTPMC
+1177 VLGVTGTPMC

-1219 FLWKENGCGEK
+1219 FLWRENRCGEK
-1230 KGKLLAGH
+1230 KGKMLAGH
-1238 TQVLTMEIIETIESH
+1238 KQAPSKEIMETIGLH
-1253 MKTIGALLGKRN
+1253 MKTIGTLLGKQN
-1265 SFSTDIQSLS
+1265 SFSADIQSLS
-1275 DTADQ
+1275 DTADM

-1315 NVSIILQMRGLK
+1315 NTSIILHMRGLK
-1327 QACTAPLYEIEIDHD
+1327 QACETPLYEIEVDQD

-1357 VKL
+1357 VKA

>member
-1 MVFAMES
+1 
-8 QLIIDK
+8 
-14 QYMVWNGEKKNMYRL
+14 MYRL

-34 TATVKFVLIDENKT
+34 TATVKLVLTDENKT
-48 IIIAWEAL
+48 IITTWETL
-56 HHNQPSAAL
+56 HHNQPSTML
-65 KKGIAAIHDFLTEE
+65 KMGITELGVFLTEA
-79 VAIGV
+79 VAVGI
-84 TGADGLS
+84 TGADALS
-91 FHKILKDSVFF
+91 FHKVLKDSGFL

-116 PSAHSI
+116 SSARSI

-199 QEGVCTPDILLG
+199 QEGVRTPDILLG

-217 KNYKATIVRDLL
+217 KNYKATIVRDRL

-242 NRGVIRAIKEVFDL
+242 NRGVIRAIKEVFGL
-256 QENELIISEYASF
+256 QEDELIVPAYASF

-274 AALHASGSFNR
+274 AALHASGSFTS
-285 EQLLCAADHMKESHH
+285 EQLFLAADHMKESHH
-300 GSLPALPEST
+300 GSLSALPAFSE
-310 KNTVS
+310 NTLS
-315 DPTCT
+315 DPACT
-320 QVPVSGKCAL
+320 QFPVSGKCAL

-339 DLVIVGEHNE
+339 DLVIIGEHNE

-355 LRTSGN
+355 LRTAGN

-473 FGSFALTAKNPASL
+473 FGPLALTAKNPASL

-554 RAVYGDRLTVNPY
+554 RAFYGERLIVNPY

-577 LLAKEVNAG
+577 LLAKEANVG
-586 KTSSF
+586 KKSSF
-591 ASYEFSGKM
+591 AGYEFSRKT
-600 IHMDTRSEEVRK
+600 IHMDTRNEEVRK
-612 NMEFYHQADK
+612 NIEFYHQADK

-662 YNVLLTKPTNEETI
+662 YNVLLTKPTNDETI

-741 KELGLEEKGITLL
+741 KALGLEEKGITLL

-775 KILGISK
+775 KILGIPK
-782 PFCAKALLSG
+782 PFCAKALLAG

-812 CLKPEDKVLVLI
+812 SLKLEDKVLVLI

-852 LSHLPGHSLDISGE
+852 LSHLPGHALDISEE

-944 LSKREVKV
+944 LSKRNAKA
-952 LPADFNI
+952 LPADFDI
-959 EDVTIRTSNIQPKVQ
+959 ENVTIRTSNIQPNVQ
-974 KEFPIYLPNI
+974 KELPLYLPNL
-984 GLYTDFIRQYYE
+984 GLYTEFIRQYYE
-996 KTGYTVHV
+996 QTGHTVHV
-1004 MPAADEDT
+1004 LPMADEEA

-1042 EKQKLSK
+1042 ASQHS
-1049 ANVLKGCVNDQTS
+1049 
-1062 LRAVQYLIP
+1062 VQYLVP

-1085 IDAILGKSG
+1085 IDAILWQSG
-1094 MEKVILAAPI
+1094 MKNIMLAAPI
-1104 IEHIPDQTDD
+1104 IEYVPEQTAD
-1114 LDLFVRAVMTGDL
+1114 LDLFARAIMTGDL
-1127 LYAIPSEQRDCF
+1127 LYAIPSEKRNCF

-1147 RELEQLA
+1147 SELEQLA
-1154 KRIGQLPSKENSNAD
+1154 KRIAKP
-1169 VTASIEAS
+1169 TAKSTVI
-1177 SKAIVLGVTGTPMC
+1177 GVTGTPMC

-1198 ILDELEKEYTILRAP
+1198 ILEELEKEYTILRAP

-1219 FLWKENGCGEK
+1219 FLWRENRCGEK
-1230 KGKLLAGH
+1230 KGKMLAGH
-1238 TQVLTMEIIETIESH
+1238 KQAPSKEIMETIGLH
-1253 MKTIGALLGKRN
+1253 MKTIGTLLGKQN
-1265 SFSTDIQSLS
+1265 SFSYDIQSLS
-1275 DTADQ
+1275 DTADM

-1315 NVSIILQMRGLK
+1315 NTSIILQMRGLK
-1327 QACTAPLYEIEIDHD
+1327 QECETPLYEIEVDQD

-1357 VKL
+1357 VKS

>member
-1 MVFAMES
+1 
-8 QLIIDK
+8 
-14 QYMVWNGEKKNMYRL
+14 MYRL

-34 TATVKFVLIDENKT
+34 TATVKLVLTDENKT
-48 IIIAWEAL
+48 IITTWETL
-56 HHNQPSAAL
+56 HHNQPSTML
-65 KKGIAAIHDFLTEE
+65 KMGITELGVFLTEA
-79 VAIGV
+79 VAVGI
-84 TGADGLS
+84 TGADALS
-91 FHKILKDSVFF
+91 FHKVLKDSGFL

-116 PSAHSI
+116 SSARSI

-165 SIEDYSKLVDQA
+165 SIEDYSELVEQA

-199 QEGVCTPDILLG
+199 QEGVRTPDILLG

-242 NRGVIRAIKEVFDL
+242 NRGVIRAIKEVFGL
-256 QENELIISEYASF
+256 QEDELIVPAYASF

-274 AALHASGSFNR
+274 AALHASGSFTS
-285 EQLLCAADHMKESHH
+285 EQLFLAADHMKESHH
-300 GSLPALPEST
+300 GSLSALPAFSE
-310 KNTVS
+310 NTLS
-315 DPTCT
+315 DPACT
-320 QVPVSGKCAL
+320 QFPVSGKCAL

-339 DLVIVGEHNE
+339 DLVIIGEHNE

-355 LRTSGN
+355 LRTAGN

-473 FGSFALTAKNPASL
+473 FGPLALTAKNPASL

-554 RAVYGDRLTVNPY
+554 RAFYGERLIVNPY

-577 LLAKEVNAG
+577 LLAKEANVG
-586 KTSSF
+586 KKSSF
-591 ASYEFSGKM
+591 AGYEFSRKT
-600 IHMDTRSEEVRK
+600 IHMDTRNEEVRK
-612 NMEFYHQADK
+612 NIEFYHQADK

-662 YNVLLTKPTNEETI
+662 YNVLLTKPTNDETI

-741 KELGLEEKGITLL
+741 KALGLEEKGITLL

-775 KILGISK
+775 KILGIPK
-782 PFCAKALLSG
+782 PFCAKALLAG

-812 CLKPEDKVLVLI
+812 SLKPEDKVLVLI

-852 LSHLPGHSLDISGE
+852 LSHLPGHALDISEE

-944 LSKREVKV
+944 LSKRNAKA
-952 LPADFNI
+952 LPADFDI
-959 EDVTIRTSNIQPKVQ
+959 ENVTIRTSNIQPNVQ
-974 KEFPIYLPNI
+974 KELPLYLPNL
-984 GLYTDFIRQYYE
+984 GLYTEFIRQYYE
-996 KTGYTVHV
+996 QTGHTVHV
-1004 MPAADEDT
+1004 LPMADEEA
-1012 LSLGRAHTNSKEYLP
+1012 LSLGCAHTNSKEYLP

-1042 EKQKLSK
+1042 ASQHS
-1049 ANVLKGCVNDQTS
+1049 
-1062 LRAVQYLIP
+1062 VQYLVP

-1085 IDAILGKSG
+1085 IDAILLQSG
-1094 MEKVILAAPI
+1094 MKNIMLAAPI
-1104 IEHIPDQTDD
+1104 IEYVPEQTAD
-1114 LDLFVRAVMTGDL
+1114 LDLFARAIMTGDL
-1127 LYAIPSEQRDCF
+1127 LYAIPSEKRNCF

-1147 RELEQLA
+1147 SELEQLA
-1154 KRIGQLPSKENSNAD
+1154 KRIAKP
-1169 VTASIEAS
+1169 TAKSTVI
-1177 SKAIVLGVTGTPMC
+1177 GVTGTPMC

-1198 ILDELEKEYTILRAP
+1198 ILEELEKEYTILRAP

-1219 FLWKENGCGEK
+1219 FLWRENRCGEK
-1230 KGKLLAGH
+1230 KGKMLAGH
-1238 TQVLTMEIIETIESH
+1238 KQAPSKEIMETIGLH
-1253 MKTIGALLGKRN
+1253 MKTIGTLLGKQN
-1265 SFSTDIQSLS
+1265 SFSYDIQSLS
-1275 DTADQ
+1275 DTADM

-1315 NVSIILQMRGLK
+1315 NTSIILQMRGLK
-1327 QACTAPLYEIEIDHD
+1327 QECETPLYEIEVDQD

-1357 VKL
+1357 VKA

>member
-1 MVFAMES
+1 
-8 QLIIDK
+8 
-14 QYMVWNGEKKNMYRL
+14 MYRL

-34 TATVKFVLIDENKT
+34 TATVKLVLTDENKT
-48 IIIAWEAL
+48 IITTWETL
-56 HHNQPSAAL
+56 HHNQPSTML
-65 KKGIAAIHDFLTEE
+65 KMGITELGVFLTEA
-79 VAIGV
+79 VAVGI
-84 TGADGLS
+84 TGADALS
-91 FHKILKDSVFF
+91 FHKVLKDSGFL

-116 PSAHSI
+116 SSARSI

-165 SIEDYSKLVDQA
+165 SIEDYSELVEQA

-199 QEGVCTPDILLG
+199 QEGVRTPDILLG

-242 NRGVIRAIKEVFDL
+242 NRGVIRAIKEVFGL
-256 QENELIISEYASF
+256 QEDELIVPAYASF

-274 AALHASGSFNR
+274 AALHASGSFTS
-285 EQLLCAADHMKESHH
+285 EQLFLAADHMKESHH
-300 GSLPALPEST
+300 GSLSALPAFSE
-310 KNTVS
+310 NTLS
-315 DPTCT
+315 DPACT
-320 QVPVSGKCAL
+320 QFPVSGKCAL

-339 DLVIVGEHNE
+339 DLVIIGEHNE

-355 LRTSGN
+355 LRTAGN

-473 FGSFALTAKNPASL
+473 FGPLALTAKNPASL

-554 RAVYGDRLTVNPY
+554 RAFYGERLIVNPY

-577 LLAKEVNAG
+577 LLAKEANVG
-586 KTSSF
+586 KKSSF
-591 ASYEFSGKM
+591 AGYEFSRKT
-600 IHMDTRSEEVRK
+600 IHMDTRNEEVRK
-612 NMEFYHQADK
+612 NIEFYHQADK

-662 YNVLLTKPTNEETI
+662 YNVLLTKPTNDETI

-741 KELGLEEKGITLL
+741 KALGLEEKGITLL

-775 KILGISK
+775 KILGIPK
-782 PFCAKALLSG
+782 PFCAKALLAG

-812 CLKPEDKVLVLI
+812 SLKPEDKVLVLI

-852 LSHLPGHSLDISGE
+852 LSHLPGHALDISEE

-944 LSKREVKV
+944 LSKRNAKA
-952 LPADFNI
+952 LPADFDI
-959 EDVTIRTSNIQPKVQ
+959 ENVTIRTSNIQPNVQ
-974 KEFPIYLPNI
+974 KELPLYLPNL
-984 GLYTDFIRQYYE
+984 GLYTEFIRQYYE
-996 KTGYTVHV
+996 QTGHTVHV
-1004 MPAADEDT
+1004 LPMADEEA
-1012 LSLGRAHTNSKEYLP
+1012 LSLGCAHTNSKEYLP

-1042 EKQKLSK
+1042 ASQHS
-1049 ANVLKGCVNDQTS
+1049 
-1062 LRAVQYLIP
+1062 VQYLVP

-1085 IDAILGKSG
+1085 IDAILWQSG
-1094 MEKVILAAPI
+1094 MKNIMLAAPI
-1104 IEHIPDQTDD
+1104 IEYVPEQTAD
-1114 LDLFVRAVMTGDL
+1114 LDLFARAIMTGDL
-1127 LYAIPSEQRDCF
+1127 LYAIPSEKRNCF

-1147 RELEQLA
+1147 SELEQLA
-1154 KRIGQLPSKENSNAD
+1154 KRIAKP
-1169 VTASIEAS
+1169 TAKSTVI
-1177 SKAIVLGVTGTPMC
+1177 GVTGTPMC

-1198 ILDELEKEYTILRAP
+1198 ILEELEKEYTILRAP

-1219 FLWKENGCGEK
+1219 FLWRENRCGEK
-1230 KGKLLAGH
+1230 KGKMLAGH
-1238 TQVLTMEIIETIESH
+1238 KQAPSKEIMETIGLH
-1253 MKTIGALLGKRN
+1253 MKTIGTLLGKQN
-1265 SFSTDIQSLS
+1265 SFSYDIQSLS
-1275 DTADQ
+1275 DTADM

-1315 NVSIILQMRGLK
+1315 NTSIILQMRGLK
-1327 QACTAPLYEIEIDHD
+1327 QECETPLYEIEVDQD

-1357 VKL
+1357 VKS

>member
-1 MVFAMES
+1 
-8 QLIIDK
+8 
-14 QYMVWNGEKKNMYRL
+14 MYRL

-34 TATVKFVLIDENKT
+34 TATVKLVLTDENKT
-48 IIIAWEAL
+48 IITTWETL
-56 HHNQPSAAL
+56 HHNQPSTML
-65 KKGIAAIHDFLTEE
+65 KMGITELGVFLTEA
-79 VAIGV
+79 VAVGI
-84 TGADGLS
+84 TGADALS
-91 FHKILKDSVFF
+91 FHKVLKDSGFL

-116 PSAHSI
+116 PSARSI

-165 SIEDYSKLVDQA
+165 SIEDYSELVEQA

-199 QEGVCTPDILLG
+199 QEGVRTPDILLG

-242 NRGVIRAIKEVFDL
+242 NRGVIRAIKEVFSL
-256 QENELIISEYASF
+256 QENELIVPTYASF
-269 AGAAG
+269 AGAVG
-274 AALHASGSFNR
+274 AALHASGSFTS
-285 EQLLCAADHMKESHH
+285 EQLFLAADHMKESHH
-300 GSLPALPEST
+300 GSLSALPASSE
-310 KNTVS
+310 NTLS
-315 DPTCT
+315 DPACT
-320 QVPVSGKCAL
+320 QFPVSGKCAL

-339 DLVIVGEHNE
+339 DLVIIGEHNE

-355 LRTSGN
+355 LRTAGN

-473 FGSFALTAKNPASL
+473 FGPLALTAKNPASL

-554 RAVYGDRLTVNPY
+554 RAFYGERLIVNPY

-577 LLAKEVNAG
+577 LLAKEVNVG

-591 ASYEFSGKM
+591 AGYEFSGKT
-600 IHMDTRSEEVRK
+600 IHMDTRNEEVRK
-612 NMEFYHQADK
+612 NIEFYHQADK

-741 KELGLEEKGITLL
+741 KALGLEEKGITLL

-775 KILGISK
+775 KILGIPK
-782 PFCAKALLSG
+782 PFCAKALLAG

-812 CLKPEDKVLVLI
+812 SLKPEDKVLVLI

-852 LSHLPGHSLDISGE
+852 LSHLPGHALDISEE

-944 LSKREVKV
+944 LSKRNAKA
-952 LPADFNI
+952 LPADFDI
-959 EDVTIRTSNIQPKVQ
+959 ENVTIRTSNIQPNVQ
-974 KEFPIYLPNI
+974 KELPLYLPNL
-984 GLYTDFIRQYYE
+984 GLYTEFIRQYYE
-996 KTGYTVHV
+996 QTGHTVHV
-1004 MPAADEDT
+1004 LPMADEEA

-1042 EKQKLSK
+1042 ASQHS
-1049 ANVLKGCVNDQTS
+1049 
-1062 LRAVQYLIP
+1062 VQYLVP

-1085 IDAILGKSG
+1085 IDAILWQSG
-1094 MEKVILAAPI
+1094 MKNIMLAAPI
-1104 IEHIPDQTDD
+1104 IEYVPEQTAD
-1114 LDLFVRAVMTGDL
+1114 LDLFARAIMTGDL
-1127 LYAIPSEQRDCF
+1127 LYAIPSEKRNCF

-1147 RELEQLA
+1147 SELEQLA
-1154 KRIGQLPSKENSNAD
+1154 KRIAKL
-1169 VTASIEAS
+1169 TAKST
-1177 SKAIVLGVTGTPMC
+1177 VLGVTGTPMC

-1219 FLWKENGCGEK
+1219 FLWRENRCGEK
-1230 KGKLLAGH
+1230 KGKMLAGH
-1238 TQVLTMEIIETIESH
+1238 KQAPSKEIMETIGLH
-1253 MKTIGALLGKRN
+1253 MKTIGTLLGKQN
-1265 SFSTDIQSLS
+1265 SFSYDIQSLS
-1275 DTADQ
+1275 DTADM

-1315 NVSIILQMRGLK
+1315 NTSIILQMRGLK
-1327 QACTAPLYEIEIDHD
+1327 QACETPLYEIEVDQD

-1357 VKL
+1357 VKA

>member
-1 MVFAMES
+1 
-8 QLIIDK
+8 
-14 QYMVWNGEKKNMYRL
+14 MYRL

-34 TATVKFVLIDENKT
+34 TATVKLVLTDENKT
-48 IIIAWEAL
+48 IITTWETL
-56 HHNQPSAAL
+56 HHNQPSTML
-65 KKGIAAIHDFLTEE
+65 KMGITELGMFLTEA
-79 VAIGV
+79 VAVGI
-84 TGADGLS
+84 TGADALS
-91 FHKILKDSVFF
+91 FHKVLKDSGFL

-116 PSAHSI
+116 PSARSI

-165 SIEDYSKLVDQA
+165 SIEDYSELVEQA

-199 QEGVCTPDILLG
+199 QEGVRTPDILLG

-242 NRGVIRAIKEVFDL
+242 NRGVIRAIKEVFGL
-256 QENELIISEYASF
+256 QEDELIVPAYASF
-269 AGAAG
+269 AGAVG
-274 AALHASGSFNR
+274 AALHASGSFTS
-285 EQLLCAADHMKESHH
+285 EQLFLAADHMKESHH
-300 GSLPALPEST
+300 GSLSALPASSE
-310 KNTVS
+310 NTLS
-315 DPTCT
+315 DPACT
-320 QVPVSGKCAL
+320 QFPVSGKCAL

-339 DLVIVGEHNE
+339 DLVIIGEHNE

-355 LRTSGN
+355 LRTVGN

-385 GVTGSGRERV
+385 GVTGSGRERM

-473 FGSFALTAKNPASL
+473 FGPLALTAKNPASL

-554 RAVYGDRLTVNPY
+554 RAFYGERLIVNPY

-577 LLAKEVNAG
+577 LLAKEANVG
-586 KTSSF
+586 KKSSF
-591 ASYEFSGKM
+591 AGYEFSRKT
-600 IHMDTRSEEVRK
+600 IHMDTRNEEVRK
-612 NMEFYHQADK
+612 NIEFYHQADK

-630 ERDPRKKT
+630 ERDLRKKT

-662 YNVLLTKPTNEETI
+662 YNVLLTKPTNDETI

-741 KELGLEEKGITLL
+741 KALGLEEKGITLL

-775 KILGISK
+775 KILGIPK
-782 PFCAKALLSG
+782 PFCAKALLAG

-812 CLKPEDKVLVLI
+812 SLKPEDKVLVLI

-852 LSHLPGHSLDISGE
+852 LSHLPGHALDISEE

-944 LSKREVKV
+944 LSKRNAKAI
-952 LPADFNI
+952 PADFDI
-959 EDVTIRTSNIQPKVQ
+959 ENVTIRTSNIQPNVQ
-974 KEFPIYLPNI
+974 KELPLYLQNL
-984 GLYTDFIRQYYE
+984 GLYTEFIRQYYE
-996 KTGYTVHV
+996 QTGHTVHV
-1004 MPAADEDT
+1004 LPMADEEA

-1042 EKQKLSK
+1042 ASQHS
-1049 ANVLKGCVNDQTS
+1049 
-1062 LRAVQYLIP
+1062 VQYLVP

-1085 IDAILGKSG
+1085 IDAILLQSG
-1094 MEKVILAAPI
+1094 MKNIMLAAPI
-1104 IEHIPDQTDD
+1104 IEYVPEQTAD
-1114 LDLFVRAVMTGDL
+1114 LDLFARAIMTGDL
-1127 LYAIPSEQRDCF
+1127 LYAIPSEKRNCF

-1147 RELEQLA
+1147 SELEQLA
-1154 KRIGQLPSKENSNAD
+1154 KRIAKL
-1169 VTASIEAS
+1169 TAKST
-1177 SKAIVLGVTGTPMC
+1177 VLGVTGTPMC

-1219 FLWKENGCGEK
+1219 FLWRENRCGEK
-1230 KGKLLAGH
+1230 KGKMLAGH
-1238 TQVLTMEIIETIESH
+1238 KQAPSKEIMETIGLH
-1253 MKTIGALLGKRN
+1253 MKTIGTLLGKQN
-1265 SFSTDIQSLS
+1265 SFSADIQSLS
-1275 DTADQ
+1275 DTADM

-1302 RTDAMLTVAPRYE
+1302 RTNAMLTVAPRYE
-1315 NVSIILQMRGLK
+1315 NTSIILQMRGLK
-1327 QACTAPLYEIEIDHD
+1327 QACETPLYEIEVDQD

>member
-1 MVFAMES
+1 
-8 QLIIDK
+8 
-14 QYMVWNGEKKNMYRL
+14 MYRL

-34 TATVKFVLIDENKT
+34 TATVKLVLTDENKT
-48 IIIAWEAL
+48 IITTWETL
-56 HHNQPSAAL
+56 HHNQPSTML
-65 KKGIAAIHDFLTEE
+65 KMGITELGVFLTEA
-79 VAIGV
+79 VAVGI
-84 TGADGLS
+84 TGADALS
-91 FHKILKDSVFF
+91 FHKVLKDSGFL

-116 PSAHSI
+116 SSARSI

-165 SIEDYSKLVDQA
+165 SIEDYSELVEQA

-199 QEGVCTPDILLG
+199 QEGVRTPDILLG

-242 NRGVIRAIKEVFDL
+242 NRGVIRAIKEVFGL
-256 QENELIISEYASF
+256 QEDELIVPAYASF

-274 AALHASGSFNR
+274 AALHASGSFTS
-285 EQLLCAADHMKESHH
+285 EQLFLAADHMKESHH
-300 GSLPALPEST
+300 GSLSALPAFSE
-310 KNTVS
+310 NTLS
-315 DPTCT
+315 DPACT
-320 QVPVSGKCAL
+320 QFPVSGKCAL

-339 DLVIVGEHNE
+339 DLVIIGEHNE

-355 LRTSGN
+355 LRTAGN

-473 FGSFALTAKNPASL
+473 FGPLALTAKNPASL

-554 RAVYGDRLTVNPY
+554 RAFYGERLIVNPY

-577 LLAKEVNAG
+577 LLAKEANVG
-586 KTSSF
+586 KKSSF
-591 ASYEFSGKM
+591 AGYEFSRKT
-600 IHMDTRSEEVRK
+600 IHMDTRNEEVRK
-612 NMEFYHQADK
+612 NIEFYHQADK

-662 YNVLLTKPTNEETI
+662 YNVLLTKPTNDETI

-741 KELGLEEKGITLL
+741 KALGLEEKGITLL

-775 KILGISK
+775 KILGIPK
-782 PFCAKALLSG
+782 PFCAKALLAG

-812 CLKPEDKVLVLI
+812 SLKPEDKVLVLI

-852 LSHLPGHSLDISGE
+852 LSHLPGHALDISEE

-944 LSKREVKV
+944 LSKRNAKA
-952 LPADFNI
+952 LPADFDI
-959 EDVTIRTSNIQPKVQ
+959 ENVTIRTSNIQPNVQ
-974 KEFPIYLPNI
+974 KELPLYLPNL
-984 GLYTDFIRQYYE
+984 GLYTEFIRQYYE
-996 KTGYTVHV
+996 QTGHTVHV
-1004 MPAADEDT
+1004 LPMADEEA

-1042 EKQKLSK
+1042 ASQHS
-1049 ANVLKGCVNDQTS
+1049 
-1062 LRAVQYLIP
+1062 VQYLVP

-1085 IDAILGKSG
+1085 IDAILWQSG
-1094 MEKVILAAPI
+1094 MKNIMLAAPI
-1104 IEHIPDQTDD
+1104 IEYVPEQTAD
-1114 LDLFVRAVMTGDL
+1114 LDLFARAIMTGDL
-1127 LYAIPSEQRDCF
+1127 LYAIPSEKRNCF

-1147 RELEQLA
+1147 SELEQLA
-1154 KRIGQLPSKENSNAD
+1154 KRIAKP
-1169 VTASIEAS
+1169 TAKSTVI
-1177 SKAIVLGVTGTPMC
+1177 GVTGTPMC

-1198 ILDELEKEYTILRAP
+1198 ILEELEKEYTILRAP

-1219 FLWKENGCGEK
+1219 FLWRENRCGEK
-1230 KGKLLAGH
+1230 KGKMLAGH
-1238 TQVLTMEIIETIESH
+1238 KQAPSKEIMETIGLR
-1253 MKTIGALLGKRN
+1253 MKTIGTLLGKQN
-1265 SFSTDIQSLS
+1265 SFSYDIQSLS
-1275 DTADQ
+1275 DTADM

-1315 NVSIILQMRGLK
+1315 NTSIILQMRGLK
-1327 QACTAPLYEIEIDHD
+1327 QECETPLYEIEVDQD

-1357 VKL
+1357 VKA

>member
-1 MVFAMES
+1 
-8 QLIIDK
+8 
-14 QYMVWNGEKKNMYRL
+14 MYRL

-34 TATVKFVLIDENKT
+34 TATVKLVLTDENKT
-48 IIIAWEAL
+48 IITTWETL
-56 HHNQPSAAL
+56 HHNQPSTML
-65 KKGIAAIHDFLTEE
+65 KMGITELGVFLTEA
-79 VAIGV
+79 VAVGI
-84 TGADGLS
+84 TGADALS
-91 FHKILKDSVFF
+91 FHKVLKDSGFL

-116 PSAHSI
+116 PSARSI

-165 SIEDYSKLVDQA
+165 SIEDYSELVEQA

-199 QEGVCTPDILLG
+199 QEGVRTPDILLG

-242 NRGVIRAIKEVFDL
+242 NRGVIRAIKEVFSL
-256 QENELIISEYASF
+256 QENELIVPTYASF
-269 AGAAG
+269 AGAVG
-274 AALHASGSFNR
+274 AALHASGSFTS
-285 EQLLCAADHMKESHH
+285 EQLFLAADHMKESHH
-300 GSLPALPEST
+300 GSLSALPASSE
-310 KNTVS
+310 NTLF
-315 DPTCT
+315 DPACT
-320 QVPVSGKCAL
+320 QFPVSGKCAL

-339 DLVIVGEHNE
+339 DLVIIGEHNE

-355 LRTSGN
+355 LRTAGN

-473 FGSFALTAKNPASL
+473 FGPLALTAKNPASL

-554 RAVYGDRLTVNPY
+554 RAFYGERLIVNPY

-577 LLAKEVNAG
+577 LLAKEVNVG
-586 KTSSF
+586 KKSSF
-591 ASYEFSGKM
+591 AGYEFSGKT
-600 IHMDTRSEEVRK
+600 IHMDTRNEEVRK
-612 NMEFYHQADK
+612 NIEFYHQADK

-741 KELGLEEKGITLL
+741 KALGLEEKGITLL

-775 KILGISK
+775 KILGIPK
-782 PFCAKALLSG
+782 PFCAKALLAG

-812 CLKPEDKVLVLI
+812 SLKPEDKVLVLI

-852 LSHLPGHSLDISGE
+852 LSHLPGHALDISEE

-944 LSKREVKV
+944 LSKRNAKA
-952 LPADFNI
+952 LPADFDI
-959 EDVTIRTSNIQPKVQ
+959 ENVTIRTSNIQPNVQ
-974 KEFPIYLPNI
+974 KELPLYLPNL
-984 GLYTDFIRQYYE
+984 GLYTEFIRQYYE
-996 KTGYTVHV
+996 QTGHTVHV
-1004 MPAADEDT
+1004 LPMADEEA

-1042 EKQKLSK
+1042 ASQHS
-1049 ANVLKGCVNDQTS
+1049 
-1062 LRAVQYLIP
+1062 VQYLVP

-1085 IDAILGKSG
+1085 IDAILWQSG
-1094 MEKVILAAPI
+1094 MKNIMLAAPI
-1104 IEHIPDQTDD
+1104 IEYVPEQTAD
-1114 LDLFVRAVMTGDL
+1114 LDLFARAIMTGDL
-1127 LYAIPSEQRDCF
+1127 LYAIPSEKRNCF

-1147 RELEQLA
+1147 SELEQLA
-1154 KRIGQLPSKENSNAD
+1154 KRIAKL
-1169 VTASIEAS
+1169 TAKST
-1177 SKAIVLGVTGTPMC
+1177 VLGVTGTPMC

-1219 FLWKENGCGEK
+1219 FLWRENRCGEK
-1230 KGKLLAGH
+1230 KGKMLAGH
-1238 TQVLTMEIIETIESH
+1238 KQAPSKEIMETIGLH
-1253 MKTIGALLGKRN
+1253 MKTIGTLLGKQN
-1265 SFSTDIQSLS
+1265 SFSADIQSLS
-1275 DTADQ
+1275 DTADM

-1315 NVSIILQMRGLK
+1315 NTSIILQMRGLK
-1327 QACTAPLYEIEIDHD
+1327 QACETPLYEIEVDQD

-1357 VKL
+1357 VKA

>member
-1 MVFAMES
+1 
-8 QLIIDK
+8 
-14 QYMVWNGEKKNMYRL
+14 MYRL

-34 TATVKFVLIDENKT
+34 TATVKLVLTDENKT
-48 IIIAWEAL
+48 IITTWETL
-56 HHNQPSAAL
+56 HHNQPSTML
-65 KKGIAAIHDFLTEE
+65 KMGITELGVFLTEA
-79 VAIGV
+79 VAVGI
-84 TGADGLS
+84 TGADALS
-91 FHKILKDSVFF
+91 FHKVLKDSGFL

-116 PSAHSI
+116 SSARSI

-165 SIEDYSKLVDQA
+165 SIEDYSELVEQA

-199 QEGVCTPDILLG
+199 QEGVRTPDILLG

-242 NRGVIRAIKEVFDL
+242 NRGVIRAIKEVFGL
-256 QENELIISEYASF
+256 QEDELIVPAYASF

-274 AALHASGSFNR
+274 AALHASGSFTS
-285 EQLLCAADHMKESHH
+285 EQLFLAADHMKESHH
-300 GSLPALPEST
+300 GSLSALPAFSE
-310 KNTVS
+310 NTLS
-315 DPTCT
+315 DPACT
-320 QVPVSGKCAL
+320 QFPVSGKCAL

-339 DLVIVGEHNE
+339 DLVIIGEHNE

-355 LRTSGN
+355 LRTAGN

-473 FGSFALTAKNPASL
+473 FGPLALTAKNPASL

-554 RAVYGDRLTVNPY
+554 RAFYGERLIVNPY

-577 LLAKEVNAG
+577 LLAKEANVG
-586 KTSSF
+586 KKSSF
-591 ASYEFSGKM
+591 AGYEFSRKT
-600 IHMDTRSEEVRK
+600 IHMDTRNEEVRK
-612 NMEFYHQADK
+612 NIEFYHQADK

-662 YNVLLTKPTNEETI
+662 YNVLLTKPTNDETI

-741 KELGLEEKGITLL
+741 KALGLEEKGITLL

-775 KILGISK
+775 KILGIPK
-782 PFCAKALLSG
+782 PFCAKALLAG

-812 CLKPEDKVLVLI
+812 SLKPEDKVLVLI

-852 LSHLPGHSLDISGE
+852 LSHLPGHALDISEE

-944 LSKREVKV
+944 LSKRNAKA
-952 LPADFNI
+952 LPADFDI
-959 EDVTIRTSNIQPKVQ
+959 ENVTIRTSNIQPNVQ
-974 KEFPIYLPNI
+974 KELPLYLPNL
-984 GLYTDFIRQYYE
+984 GLYTEFIRQYYE

-1004 MPAADEDT
+1004 LPAADEEA

-1042 EKQKLSK
+1042 ASQHS
-1049 ANVLKGCVNDQTS
+1049 
-1062 LRAVQYLIP
+1062 VQYLVP

-1085 IDAILGKSG
+1085 IDAILWQSG
-1094 MEKVILAAPI
+1094 MKNIMLAAPI
-1104 IEHIPDQTDD
+1104 IEYVPEQTAD
-1114 LDLFVRAVMTGDL
+1114 LDLFARAIMTGDL
-1127 LYAIPSEQRDCF
+1127 LYAIPSEKRNCF

-1147 RELEQLA
+1147 SELEQLA
-1154 KRIGQLPSKENSNAD
+1154 KRIAKP
-1169 VTASIEAS
+1169 TAKSTVI
-1177 SKAIVLGVTGTPMC
+1177 GVTGTPMC

-1198 ILDELEKEYTILRAP
+1198 VLDELEKEYTILRAP

-1230 KGKLLAGH
+1230 KGKMLAGH
-1238 TQVLTMEIIETIESH
+1238 KQAPSSEIMETIGLH

-1275 DTADQ
+1275 DTADM

>member
-1 MVFAMES
+1 
-8 QLIIDK
+8 
-14 QYMVWNGEKKNMYRL
+14 MYRL

-34 TATVKFVLIDENKT
+34 TATVKLVLTDENKT
-48 IIIAWEAL
+48 IITTWETL
-56 HHNQPSAAL
+56 HHNQPSTML
-65 KKGIAAIHDFLTEE
+65 KMGITELGMFLTEA
-79 VAIGV
+79 VAVGI
-84 TGADGLS
+84 TGADALS
-91 FHKILKDSVFF
+91 FHKVLKDSGFL

-116 PSAHSI
+116 PSARSI

-165 SIEDYSKLVDQA
+165 SIEDYSELVEQA

-199 QEGVCTPDILLG
+199 QEGIRTPDILLG

-242 NRGVIRAIKEVFDL
+242 NRGVIRAIKEVFGL
-256 QENELIISEYASF
+256 QEDELIVPAYASF

-274 AALHASGSFNR
+274 AALHASGSFTS
-285 EQLLCAADHMKESHH
+285 EQLFLAVDHMKESHH
-300 GSLPALPEST
+300 GSLSALPAFSE
-310 KNTVS
+310 NTLS
-315 DPTCT
+315 DPACT
-320 QVPVSGKCAL
+320 QFPVSGKCAL

-339 DLVIVGEHNE
+339 DLVIIGEHNE

-355 LRTSGN
+355 LRTAGN

-418 VPEVNTVFEIGGQ
+418 VPEVDTVFEIGGQ

-473 FGSFALTAKNPASL
+473 FGPLALTAKNPASL

-554 RAVYGDRLTVNPY
+554 RAFYGERLIVNPY

-577 LLAKEVNAG
+577 LLAKEANVG
-586 KTSSF
+586 KKSSF
-591 ASYEFSGKM
+591 AGYEFSGKT
-600 IHMDTRSEEVRK
+600 IHMDTRNEEVRK
-612 NMEFYHQADK
+612 NIEFYHQADK

-741 KELGLEEKGITLL
+741 KALGLEEKGITLL

-775 KILGISK
+775 KILGIPK
-782 PFCAKALLSG
+782 PFCAKALLAG

-812 CLKPEDKVLVLI
+812 SLKPEDKVLVLI

-852 LSHLPGHSLDISGE
+852 LSHLPGHALDISEE

-944 LSKREVKV
+944 LSKRNAKA
-952 LPADFNI
+952 LPADFDI
-959 EDVTIRTSNIQPKVQ
+959 ENVTIRTSNIQPNVQ
-974 KEFPIYLPNI
+974 KELPLYLPNL
-984 GLYTDFIRQYYE
+984 GLYTEFIRQYYE
-996 KTGYTVHV
+996 QTGHTVYV
-1004 MPAADEDT
+1004 LPMADEEA

-1042 EKQKLSK
+1042 ASQHS
-1049 ANVLKGCVNDQTS
+1049 
-1062 LRAVQYLIP
+1062 VQYLVP

-1085 IDAILGKSG
+1085 IDAILWQSG
-1094 MEKVILAAPI
+1094 MKNIMLAAPI
-1104 IEHIPDQTDD
+1104 IEYVPEQTAD
-1114 LDLFVRAVMTGDL
+1114 LDLFARAIMTGDL
-1127 LYAIPSEQRDCF
+1127 LYAIPSEKRNCF

-1147 RELEQLA
+1147 SELEQLA
-1154 KRIGQLPSKENSNAD
+1154 KCIAKL
-1169 VTASIEAS
+1169 TAKST
-1177 SKAIVLGVTGTPMC
+1177 VLGVTGTPMC

-1198 ILDELEKEYTILRAP
+1198 VLDELEKEYTILRAP

-1219 FLWKENGCGEK
+1219 FLWRENRCGEK
-1230 KGKLLAGH
+1230 KGKMLAGH
-1238 TQVLTMEIIETIESH
+1238 KQAPSKEIMETIGLH
-1253 MKTIGALLGKRN
+1253 MKTIGTLLGKQN
-1265 SFSTDIQSLS
+1265 SFSADIQSLS
-1275 DTADQ
+1275 DTADM

-1315 NVSIILQMRGLK
+1315 NTSIILQMRGLK
-1327 QACTAPLYEIEIDHD
+1327 QACETPLYEIEVDQD

-1357 VKL
+1357 VKS

>member
-1 MVFAMES
+1 MA
-8 QLIIDK
+8 
-14 QYMVWNGEKKNMYRL
+14 WNGEKKNMYRL

-34 TATVKFVLIDENKT
+34 TATVKLVLTDENKT
-48 IIIAWEAL
+48 IITTWETL
-56 HHNQPSAAL
+56 HHNQPSTML
-65 KKGIAAIHDFLTEE
+65 KMGITELGVFLTEA
-79 VAIGV
+79 VAVGI
-84 TGADGLS
+84 TGADALS
-91 FHKILKDSVFF
+91 FHKVLKDSGFL

-116 PSAHSI
+116 SSARSI

-165 SIEDYSKLVDQA
+165 SIEDYSELVEQA

-199 QEGVCTPDILLG
+199 QEGVRTPDILLG

-256 QENELIISEYASF
+256 QEDELIVPAYASF

-274 AALHASGSFNR
+274 AALHASGSFTS
-285 EQLLCAADHMKESHH
+285 EQLFLAADHMKESHH
-300 GSLPALPEST
+300 GSLSALPAFSE
-310 KNTVS
+310 NTLS
-315 DPTCT
+315 DPACT
-320 QVPVSGKCAL
+320 QFPVSGKCAL

-339 DLVIVGEHNE
+339 DLVIIGEHNE

-355 LRTSGN
+355 LRTAGN

-473 FGSFALTAKNPASL
+473 FGPLALTAKNPASL

-554 RAVYGDRLTVNPY
+554 RAFYGERLIVNPY

-577 LLAKEVNAG
+577 LLAKEANVG
-586 KTSSF
+586 KKSSF
-591 ASYEFSGKM
+591 AGYEFSRKT
-600 IHMDTRSEEVRK
+600 IHMDTRNEEVRK
-612 NMEFYHQADK
+612 NIEFYHQADK

-662 YNVLLTKPTNEETI
+662 YNVLLTKPTNDETI

-741 KELGLEEKGITLL
+741 KALGLEEKGITLL

-775 KILGISK
+775 KILGIPK
-782 PFCAKALLSG
+782 PFCAKALLAG

-798 HTNAVEKQGKQLLD
+798 HKNAVEKQGKQLLD
-812 CLKPEDKVLVLI
+812 SLKPEDKVLVLI

-852 LSHLPGHSLDISGE
+852 LSHLPGHALDISEE

-944 LSKREVKV
+944 LSKRNAKA
-952 LPADFNI
+952 LPADFDI
-959 EDVTIRTSNIQPKVQ
+959 ENVTIRTSNIQPNVQ
-974 KEFPIYLPNI
+974 KELPLYLPNL
-984 GLYTDFIRQYYE
+984 GLYTEFIRQYYE
-996 KTGYTVHV
+996 QTGHTVHV
-1004 MPAADEDT
+1004 LPMADEEA

-1042 EKQKLSK
+1042 ASQHS
-1049 ANVLKGCVNDQTS
+1049 
-1062 LRAVQYLIP
+1062 VQYLVP

-1085 IDAILGKSG
+1085 IDAILWQSG
-1094 MEKVILAAPI
+1094 MKNIMLAAPI
-1104 IEHIPDQTDD
+1104 IEYVPEQTAD
-1114 LDLFVRAVMTGDL
+1114 LDLFARAIMTGDL
-1127 LYAIPSEQRDCF
+1127 LYAIPSEKRNCF

-1147 RELEQLA
+1147 SELEQLA
-1154 KRIGQLPSKENSNAD
+1154 KRIAKP
-1169 VTASIEAS
+1169 TAKSTVI
-1177 SKAIVLGVTGTPMC
+1177 GVTGTPMC

-1198 ILDELEKEYTILRAP
+1198 ILEELEKEYTILRAP

-1219 FLWKENGCGEK
+1219 FLWRENRCGEK
-1230 KGKLLAGH
+1230 KGKMLAGH
-1238 TQVLTMEIIETIESH
+1238 KQAPSKEIMETIGLH
-1253 MKTIGALLGKRN
+1253 MKTIGTLLGKQN
-1265 SFSTDIQSLS
+1265 SFSYDIQSLS
-1275 DTADQ
+1275 DTADM

-1315 NVSIILQMRGLK
+1315 NTSIILQMRGLK
-1327 QACTAPLYEIEIDHD
+1327 QECETPLYEIEVDQD

-1357 VKL
+1357 VKA

>member
-1 MVFAMES
+1 
-8 QLIIDK
+8 
-14 QYMVWNGEKKNMYRL
+14 MYRL

-34 TATVKFVLIDENKT
+34 TATVKLVLTDENKT
-48 IIIAWEAL
+48 IITTWETL
-56 HHNQPSAAL
+56 HHNQPSTML
-65 KKGIAAIHDFLTEE
+65 KMGITELGVFLTEA
-79 VAIGV
+79 VAVGI
-84 TGADGLS
+84 TGADALS
-91 FHKILKDSVFF
+91 FHKVLKDSGFL

-116 PSAHSI
+116 SSARSI

-165 SIEDYSKLVDQA
+165 SIEDYSELVEQA

-199 QEGVCTPDILLG
+199 QEGVRTPDILLG

-242 NRGVIRAIKEVFDL
+242 NRGVIRAIKEVFGL
-256 QENELIISEYASF
+256 QEDELIVPAYASF

-274 AALHASGSFNR
+274 AALHASGSFTS
-285 EQLLCAADHMKESHH
+285 EQLFLAADHMKESHH
-300 GSLPALPEST
+300 GSLSALPAFSE
-310 KNTVS
+310 NTLS
-315 DPTCT
+315 DPACT
-320 QVPVSGKCAL
+320 QFPVSGKCAL

-339 DLVIVGEHNE
+339 DLVIIGEHNE

-355 LRTSGN
+355 LRTAGN

-473 FGSFALTAKNPASL
+473 FGPLALTAKNPASL

-554 RAVYGDRLTVNPY
+554 RAFYGERLIVNPY

-577 LLAKEVNAG
+577 LLAKEANVG
-586 KTSSF
+586 KKSSF
-591 ASYEFSGKM
+591 AGYEFSRKT
-600 IHMDTRSEEVRK
+600 IHMDTRNEEVRK
-612 NMEFYHQADK
+612 NIEFYHQADK

-662 YNVLLTKPTNEETI
+662 YNVLLTKPTNDETI

-731 YMQTAAVSIG
+731 YMQTAAVSTG
-741 KELGLEEKGITLL
+741 KALGLEEKGITLL

-775 KILGISK
+775 KILGIPK
-782 PFCAKALLSG
+782 PFCAKALLAG

-812 CLKPEDKVLVLI
+812 SLKPEDKVLVLI

-852 LSHLPGHSLDISGE
+852 LSHLPGHALDISEE

-944 LSKREVKV
+944 LSKRNAKA
-952 LPADFNI
+952 LPADFDI
-959 EDVTIRTSNIQPKVQ
+959 ENVTIRTSNIQPNVQ
-974 KEFPIYLPNI
+974 KELPLYLPNL
-984 GLYTDFIRQYYE
+984 GLYTEFIRQYYE
-996 KTGYTVHV
+996 QTGHTVHV
-1004 MPAADEDT
+1004 LPMADEEA
-1012 LSLGRAHTNSKEYLP
+1012 LSLGCAHTNSKEYLP

-1042 EKQKLSK
+1042 ASQHS
-1049 ANVLKGCVNDQTS
+1049 
-1062 LRAVQYLIP
+1062 VQYLVP

-1085 IDAILGKSG
+1085 IDAILWQSG
-1094 MEKVILAAPI
+1094 MKNIMLAAPI
-1104 IEHIPDQTDD
+1104 IEYVPEQTAD
-1114 LDLFVRAVMTGDL
+1114 LDLFARAIMTGDL
-1127 LYAIPSEQRDCF
+1127 LYAIPSEKRNCF

-1147 RELEQLA
+1147 SELEQLA
-1154 KRIGQLPSKENSNAD
+1154 KRIAKP
-1169 VTASIEAS
+1169 TAKSTVI
-1177 SKAIVLGVTGTPMC
+1177 GVTGTPMC

-1198 ILDELEKEYTILRAP
+1198 ILEELEKEYTILRAP

-1219 FLWKENGCGEK
+1219 FLWRENRCGEK
-1230 KGKLLAGH
+1230 KGKMLAGH
-1238 TQVLTMEIIETIESH
+1238 KQAPSKEIMETIGLH
-1253 MKTIGALLGKRN
+1253 MKTIGTLLGKQN
-1265 SFSTDIQSLS
+1265 SFSYDIQSLS
-1275 DTADQ
+1275 DTADM

-1315 NVSIILQMRGLK
+1315 NTSIILQMRGLK
-1327 QACTAPLYEIEIDHD
+1327 QECETPLYEIEVDQD

-1357 VKL
+1357 VKS

>member
-1 MVFAMES
+1 
-8 QLIIDK
+8 
-14 QYMVWNGEKKNMYRL
+14 MYRL

-34 TATVKFVLIDENKT
+34 TATVKLVLTDENKT
-48 IIIAWEAL
+48 IITTWETL
-56 HHNQPSAAL
+56 HHNQPSTML
-65 KKGIAAIHDFLTEE
+65 KMGITELGVFLTEA
-79 VAIGV
+79 VAVGI
-84 TGADGLS
+84 TGADALS
-91 FHKILKDSVFF
+91 FHKVLKDSGFL

-116 PSAHSI
+116 PSARSI

-165 SIEDYSKLVDQA
+165 SIEDYSELVEQA

-199 QEGVCTPDILLG
+199 QEGVRTPDILLG

-242 NRGVIRAIKEVFDL
+242 NRGVIRAIKEVFSL
-256 QENELIISEYASF
+256 QENELIVPTYASF
-269 AGAAG
+269 AGAVG
-274 AALHASGSFNR
+274 AALHASGSFTS
-285 EQLLCAADHMKESHH
+285 EQLFLAADHMKESHH
-300 GSLPALPEST
+300 GSLSALPASSE
-310 KNTVS
+310 NTLS
-315 DPTCT
+315 DPACT
-320 QVPVSGKCAL
+320 QFPVSGKCAL

-339 DLVIVGEHNE
+339 DLVIIGEHNE

-355 LRTSGN
+355 LRTAGN

-431 DSKYIQIED
+431 DSKYIHIED

-473 FGSFALTAKNPASL
+473 FGPLALTAKNPASL

-554 RAVYGDRLTVNPY
+554 RAFYGERLIVNPY

-577 LLAKEVNAG
+577 LLAKEVNVG
-586 KTSSF
+586 KKSSF
-591 ASYEFSGKM
+591 AGYEFSGKT
-600 IHMDTRSEEVRK
+600 IHMDTRNEEVRK
-612 NMEFYHQADK
+612 NIEFYHQADK

-741 KELGLEEKGITLL
+741 KALGLEEKGITLL

-775 KILGISK
+775 KILGIPK
-782 PFCAKALLSG
+782 PFCAKALLAG

-812 CLKPEDKVLVLI
+812 SLRPEDKVLVLI

-852 LSHLPGHSLDISGE
+852 LSHLPGHALDISEE

-878 LSGAKLIA
+878 LSGAKLIV

-944 LSKREVKV
+944 LSKRNAKA
-952 LPADFNI
+952 LPADFDI
-959 EDVTIRTSNIQPKVQ
+959 ENVTIRTSNIQPNVQ
-974 KEFPIYLPNI
+974 KELPLYLPNL
-984 GLYTDFIRQYYE
+984 GLYTEFIRQYYE
-996 KTGYTVHV
+996 QTGHTVHV
-1004 MPAADEDT
+1004 LPMADEEA

-1042 EKQKLSK
+1042 ASQHS
-1049 ANVLKGCVNDQTS
+1049 
-1062 LRAVQYLIP
+1062 VQYLVP

-1085 IDAILGKSG
+1085 IDAILWQSG
-1094 MEKVILAAPI
+1094 MKNIMLAAPI
-1104 IEHIPDQTDD
+1104 IEYVPEQTAD
-1114 LDLFVRAVMTGDL
+1114 LDLFARAIMTGDL
-1127 LYAIPSEQRDCF
+1127 LYAIPSEKRNCF
-1139 DVSSILEW
+1139 DVSYILEW
-1147 RELEQLA
+1147 SELEQLA
-1154 KRIGQLPSKENSNAD
+1154 KRIAKL
-1169 VTASIEAS
+1169 TAKST
-1177 SKAIVLGVTGTPMC
+1177 VLGVTGTPMC

-1219 FLWKENGCGEK
+1219 FLWRENRCGEK
-1230 KGKLLAGH
+1230 KGKMLAGH
-1238 TQVLTMEIIETIESH
+1238 KQAPSKEIMETIGLH
-1253 MKTIGALLGKRN
+1253 MKTIGTLLGKQN
-1265 SFSTDIQSLS
+1265 SFSADIQSLS
-1275 DTADQ
+1275 DTADM

-1315 NVSIILQMRGLK
+1315 NTSIILQMRGLK
-1327 QACTAPLYEIEIDHD
+1327 QACETPLYEIEVDQD

-1357 VKL
+1357 VKA

>member
-1 MVFAMES
+1 
-8 QLIIDK
+8 
-14 QYMVWNGEKKNMYRL
+14 MYRL

-34 TATVKFVLIDENKT
+34 TATVKLVLTDENKT
-48 IIIAWEAL
+48 IITTWETL
-56 HHNQPSAAL
+56 HHNQPSTML
-65 KKGIAAIHDFLTEE
+65 KMGITELGVFLTEA
-79 VAIGV
+79 VAVGI
-84 TGADGLS
+84 TGADALS
-91 FHKILKDSVFF
+91 FHKVLKDSGFL

-116 PSAHSI
+116 SSARSI

-165 SIEDYSKLVDQA
+165 SIEDYSELVEQA

-199 QEGVCTPDILLG
+199 QEGVRTPDILLG

-242 NRGVIRAIKEVFDL
+242 NRGVIRAIKEVFGL
-256 QENELIISEYASF
+256 QEDELIVPAYASF

-274 AALHASGSFNR
+274 AALHASGSFTS
-285 EQLLCAADHMKESHH
+285 EQLFLAADHMKESHH
-300 GSLPALPEST
+300 GSLSALPAFSE
-310 KNTVS
+310 NTLS
-315 DPTCT
+315 DPACT
-320 QVPVSGKCAL
+320 QFPVSGKCAL

-339 DLVIVGEHNE
+339 DLVIIGEHNE

-355 LRTSGN
+355 LRTAGN

-473 FGSFALTAKNPASL
+473 FGPLALTAKNPASL

-554 RAVYGDRLTVNPY
+554 RAFYGERLIVNPY

-577 LLAKEVNAG
+577 LLAKEANVG
-586 KTSSF
+586 KKSSF
-591 ASYEFSGKM
+591 AGYEFSRKT
-600 IHMDTRSEEVRK
+600 IHMDTRNEEVRK
-612 NMEFYHQADK
+612 NIEFYHQADK

-662 YNVLLTKPTNEETI
+662 YNVLLTKPTNDETI

-741 KELGLEEKGITLL
+741 KALGLEEKGITLL

-775 KILGISK
+775 KILGIPK
-782 PFCAKALLSG
+782 PFCAKALLAG

-812 CLKPEDKVLVLI
+812 SLKPEDKVLVLI

-852 LSHLPGHSLDISGE
+852 LSHLPGHALDISEE

-944 LSKREVKV
+944 LSKRNAKA
-952 LPADFNI
+952 LPADFDI
-959 EDVTIRTSNIQPKVQ
+959 ENVTIRTSNIQPNVQ
-974 KEFPIYLPNI
+974 KELPLYLPNL
-984 GLYTDFIRQYYE
+984 GLYTEFIRQYYE
-996 KTGYTVHV
+996 QTGHTVHV
-1004 MPAADEDT
+1004 LPMADEEA

-1042 EKQKLSK
+1042 ASQHS
-1049 ANVLKGCVNDQTS
+1049 
-1062 LRAVQYLIP
+1062 VQYLVP

-1085 IDAILGKSG
+1085 IDAILWQSG
-1094 MEKVILAAPI
+1094 MKNIMLAAPI
-1104 IEHIPDQTDD
+1104 IEYVPEQTAD
-1114 LDLFVRAVMTGDL
+1114 LDLFARAIMTGDL
-1127 LYAIPSEQRDCF
+1127 LYAIPSEKRNCF

-1147 RELEQLA
+1147 SELEQLA
-1154 KRIGQLPSKENSNAD
+1154 KRIAKP
-1169 VTASIEAS
+1169 TAKSTVI
-1177 SKAIVLGVTGTPMC
+1177 GVTGTPMC

-1198 ILDELEKEYTILRAP
+1198 ILEELEKEYTILRAP

-1219 FLWKENGCGEK
+1219 FLWRENRCGEK
-1230 KGKLLAGH
+1230 KEKMLAGH
-1238 TQVLTMEIIETIESH
+1238 KQAPSKEIMETIGLH
-1253 MKTIGALLGKRN
+1253 MKTIGTLLGKQN
-1265 SFSTDIQSLS
+1265 SFSYDIQSLS
-1275 DTADQ
+1275 DTADM

-1315 NVSIILQMRGLK
+1315 NTSIILQMRGLK
-1327 QACTAPLYEIEIDHD
+1327 QECETPLYEIEVDQD

-1357 VKL
+1357 VKA

>member
-1 MVFAMES
+1 
-8 QLIIDK
+8 
-14 QYMVWNGEKKNMYRL
+14 MYRL

-34 TATVKFVLIDENKT
+34 TATVKLVLTDENKT
-48 IIIAWEAL
+48 IITTWETL
-56 HHNQPSAAL
+56 HHNQPSTML
-65 KKGIAAIHDFLTEE
+65 KMGITELGVFLTEA
-79 VAIGV
+79 VAVGI
-84 TGADGLS
+84 TGADALS
-91 FHKILKDSVFF
+91 FHKVLKDSGFL

-116 PSAHSI
+116 SSARSI

-165 SIEDYSKLVDQA
+165 SIEDYSELVEQA

-199 QEGVCTPDILLG
+199 QEGVRTPDILLG

-242 NRGVIRAIKEVFDL
+242 NRGVIRAIKEVFGL
-256 QENELIISEYASF
+256 QEDELIVPAYASF

-274 AALHASGSFNR
+274 AALHASGSFTS
-285 EQLLCAADHMKESHH
+285 EQLFLAADHMKESHH
-300 GSLPALPEST
+300 GSLSALPAFSE
-310 KNTVS
+310 NTLS
-315 DPTCT
+315 DPACT
-320 QVPVSGKCAL
+320 QFPVSGKCAL

-339 DLVIVGEHNE
+339 DLVIIGEHNE

-355 LRTSGN
+355 LRTAGN

-473 FGSFALTAKNPASL
+473 FGPLALTAKNPASL

-554 RAVYGDRLTVNPY
+554 RAFYGERLIVNPY

-577 LLAKEVNAG
+577 LLAKEANVG
-586 KTSSF
+586 KKSSF
-591 ASYEFSGKM
+591 AGYEFSRKT
-600 IHMDTRSEEVRK
+600 IHMDTRNEEVRK
-612 NMEFYHQADK
+612 NIEFYHQADK

-662 YNVLLTKPTNEETI
+662 YNVLLTKSTNDETI

-741 KELGLEEKGITLL
+741 KALGLEEKGITLL

-775 KILGISK
+775 KILGIPK

-812 CLKPEDKVLVLI
+812 SLKPEDKVLVLI

-852 LSHLPGHSLDISGE
+852 LSHLPGHALDISEE

-952 LPADFNI
+952 LPTDFNI
-959 EDVTIRTSNIQPKVQ
+959 EDVTIRTSNIQPKAQ
-974 KEFPIYLPNI
+974 KELPIYLPNL
-984 GLYTDFIRQYYE
+984 GLYTEFIRQYYE
-996 KTGYTVHV
+996 QTGHTVHV
-1004 MPAADEDT
+1004 LPMADEEA

-1042 EKQKLSK
+1042 ASQHS
-1049 ANVLKGCVNDQTS
+1049 
-1062 LRAVQYLIP
+1062 VQYLVP

-1085 IDAILGKSG
+1085 IDAILWQSG
-1094 MEKVILAAPI
+1094 MKNIMLAAPI
-1104 IEHIPDQTDD
+1104 IEYVPEQTAD
-1114 LDLFVRAVMTGDL
+1114 LDLFARAIMTGDL
-1127 LYAIPSEQRDCF
+1127 LYAIPSEKRNCF

-1147 RELEQLA
+1147 SELEQLA
-1154 KRIGQLPSKENSNAD
+1154 KRIAKP
-1169 VTASIEAS
+1169 TAKSTVI
-1177 SKAIVLGVTGTPMC
+1177 GVTGTPMC

-1230 KGKLLAGH
+1230 KGMLLAGH
-1238 TQVLTMEIIETIESH
+1238 TQALTMEIIETIESH
-1253 MKTIGALLGKRN
+1253 MKKIGALLGKRN
-1265 SFSTDIQSLS
+1265 SFSADIQSLS

-1302 RTDAMLTVAPRYE
+1302 RTGAMLTVAPRYE

-1327 QACTAPLYEIEIDHD
+1327 QACTAPLYEIEFDHD

>member
-1 MVFAMES
+1 
-8 QLIIDK
+8 
-14 QYMVWNGEKKNMYRL
+14 MYRL

-34 TATVKFVLIDENKT
+34 TATVKLVLTDENKT
-48 IIIAWEAL
+48 IITTWETL
-56 HHNQPSAAL
+56 HHNQPSTML
-65 KKGIAAIHDFLTEE
+65 KMGITELGVFLTEA
-79 VAIGV
+79 VAVGI
-84 TGADGLS
+84 TGADALS
-91 FHKILKDSVFF
+91 FHKVLKDSGFL

-116 PSAHSI
+116 PSARSI

-165 SIEDYSKLVDQA
+165 SIEDYSELVEQA

-199 QEGVCTPDILLG
+199 QEGVRTPDILLG

-242 NRGVIRAIKEVFDL
+242 NRGVIRAIKEVFSL
-256 QENELIISEYASF
+256 QENELIVPTYASF
-269 AGAAG
+269 AGAVG
-274 AALHASGSFNR
+274 AALHASGSFTS
-285 EQLLCAADHMKESHH
+285 EQLFLAADHMKESHH
-300 GSLPALPEST
+300 GSLSALPASSE
-310 KNTVS
+310 NTLF
-315 DPTCT
+315 DPACT
-320 QVPVSGKCAL
+320 QFPVSGKCAL

-339 DLVIVGEHNE
+339 DLVIIGEHNE

-355 LRTSGN
+355 LRTAGN

-431 DSKYIQIED
+431 DSKYIHIED

-473 FGSFALTAKNPASL
+473 FGPLALTAKNPASL

-554 RAVYGDRLTVNPY
+554 RAFYGERLIVNPY

-577 LLAKEVNAG
+577 LLAKESNVG
-586 KTSSF
+586 KKSSF
-591 ASYEFSGKM
+591 AGYEFSGKT
-600 IHMDTRSEEVRK
+600 IHMDTRNEEVRK
-612 NMEFYHQADK
+612 NIEFYHQADN

-741 KELGLEEKGITLL
+741 KALGLEEKGITLL

-775 KILGISK
+775 KILGITK
-782 PFCAKALLSG
+782 PFCAKALLAG

-812 CLKPEDKVLVLI
+812 SLKPEDKVLVLI

-852 LSHLPGHSLDISGE
+852 LSHLPGHALDISEE

-944 LSKREVKV
+944 LSKRNAKAI
-952 LPADFNI
+952 PADFDI
-959 EDVTIRTSNIQPKVQ
+959 ENVTIRTSNIQPNVQ
-974 KEFPIYLPNI
+974 KELPLYLPNL
-984 GLYTDFIRQYYE
+984 GLYTEFIRQYYE
-996 KTGYTVHV
+996 QTGHTVHV
-1004 MPAADEDT
+1004 LPMADEEA

-1042 EKQKLSK
+1042 ASQHS
-1049 ANVLKGCVNDQTS
+1049 
-1062 LRAVQYLIP
+1062 VQYLVP

-1085 IDAILGKSG
+1085 IDAILWQSG
-1094 MEKVILAAPI
+1094 MKNIMLAAPI
-1104 IEHIPDQTDD
+1104 IEYVPEQTAD
-1114 LDLFVRAVMTGDL
+1114 LDLFARAIMTGDL
-1127 LYAIPSEQRDCF
+1127 LYAIPSEKRNCF

-1147 RELEQLA
+1147 SELEQLA
-1154 KRIGQLPSKENSNAD
+1154 KRIAKL
-1169 VTASIEAS
+1169 TAKST
-1177 SKAIVLGVTGTPMC
+1177 VLGVTGTPMC

-1219 FLWKENGCGEK
+1219 FLWRENRCGEK
-1230 KGKLLAGH
+1230 KGKMLAGH
-1238 TQVLTMEIIETIESH
+1238 KQAPSKEIMETIGLH
-1253 MKTIGALLGKRN
+1253 MKTIGTLLGKQN
-1265 SFSTDIQSLS
+1265 SFSADIQSLS
-1275 DTADQ
+1275 DTADM

-1315 NVSIILQMRGLK
+1315 NTSIILQMRGLK
-1327 QACTAPLYEIEIDHD
+1327 QACETPLYEIEVDQD

-1357 VKL
+1357 VKA

>member
-1 MVFAMES
+1 
-8 QLIIDK
+8 
-14 QYMVWNGEKKNMYRL
+14 MYRL

-34 TATVKFVLIDENKT
+34 TATVKLVLTDENKT
-48 IIIAWEAL
+48 IITTWETL
-56 HHNQPSAAL
+56 HHNQPSTML
-65 KKGIAAIHDFLTEE
+65 KMGITELGVFLTEA
-79 VAIGV
+79 VAVGI
-84 TGADGLS
+84 TGADALS
-91 FHKILKDSVFF
+91 FHKVLKDSGFL

-116 PSAHSI
+116 SSARSI

-165 SIEDYSKLVDQA
+165 SIEDYSELVEQA

-199 QEGVCTPDILLG
+199 QEGVRTPDILLG

-242 NRGVIRAIKEVFDL
+242 NRGVIRAIKEVFGL
-256 QENELIISEYASF
+256 QEDELIVPAYASF

-274 AALHASGSFNR
+274 AALHASGSFTS
-285 EQLLCAADHMKESHH
+285 EQLFLAADHMKESHH
-300 GSLPALPEST
+300 GSLSALPAFSE
-310 KNTVS
+310 NTLS
-315 DPTCT
+315 DPACT
-320 QVPVSGKCAL
+320 QFPVSGKCAL

-339 DLVIVGEHNE
+339 DLVIIGEHNE

-355 LRTSGN
+355 LRTAGN

-473 FGSFALTAKNPASL
+473 FGPLALTAKNPASL

-554 RAVYGDRLTVNPY
+554 RAFYGERLIVNPY

-577 LLAKEVNAG
+577 LLAKEANVG
-586 KTSSF
+586 KKSSF
-591 ASYEFSGKM
+591 AGYEFSRKT
-600 IHMDTRSEEVRK
+600 IHMDTRNEEVRK
-612 NMEFYHQADK
+612 NIEFYHQADK

-662 YNVLLTKPTNEETI
+662 YNVLLTKPTNDETI

-741 KELGLEEKGITLL
+741 KALGLEEKGITLL

-775 KILGISK
+775 KILGIPK
-782 PFCAKALLSG
+782 PFCAKALLAG

-812 CLKPEDKVLVLI
+812 SLKPEDKVLVLI

-852 LSHLPGHSLDISGE
+852 LSHLPGHALDISEE

-906 LSHLFKKE
+906 LSHLFKKD

-944 LSKREVKV
+944 LSKRNAKA
-952 LPADFNI
+952 LPADFDI
-959 EDVTIRTSNIQPKVQ
+959 ENVTIRTSNIQPNVQ
-974 KEFPIYLPNI
+974 KELPLYLPNL
-984 GLYTDFIRQYYE
+984 GLYTEFIRQYYE
-996 KTGYTVHV
+996 QTGHTVHV
-1004 MPAADEDT
+1004 LPMADEEA

-1042 EKQKLSK
+1042 ASQHS
-1049 ANVLKGCVNDQTS
+1049 
-1062 LRAVQYLIP
+1062 VQYLVP

-1085 IDAILGKSG
+1085 IDAILWQSG
-1094 MEKVILAAPI
+1094 MKNIMLAAPI
-1104 IEHIPDQTDD
+1104 IEYVPEQTAD
-1114 LDLFVRAVMTGDL
+1114 LDLFARAIMTGDL
-1127 LYAIPSEQRDCF
+1127 LYAIPSEKRNCF

-1147 RELEQLA
+1147 SELEQLA
-1154 KRIGQLPSKENSNAD
+1154 KRIAKP
-1169 VTASIEAS
+1169 TAKSTVI
-1177 SKAIVLGVTGTPMC
+1177 GVTGTPMC

-1198 ILDELEKEYTILRAP
+1198 ILEELEKEYTILRAP

-1219 FLWKENGCGEK
+1219 FLWRENRCGEK
-1230 KGKLLAGH
+1230 KGKMLAGH
-1238 TQVLTMEIIETIESH
+1238 KQAPSKEIMETIGLH
-1253 MKTIGALLGKRN
+1253 MKTIGTLLGKQN
-1265 SFSTDIQSLS
+1265 SFSYDIQSLS
-1275 DTADQ
+1275 DTADM

-1315 NVSIILQMRGLK
+1315 NTSIILQMRGLK
-1327 QACTAPLYEIEIDHD
+1327 QECETPLYEIEVDQD

-1357 VKL
+1357 VKA

>member
-1 MVFAMES
+1 
-8 QLIIDK
+8 
-14 QYMVWNGEKKNMYRL
+14 MYRL

-34 TATVKFVLIDENKT
+34 TATVKLVLTDENKT
-48 IIIAWEAL
+48 IITTWETL
-56 HHNQPSAAL
+56 HHNQPSTML
-65 KKGIAAIHDFLTEE
+65 KMGITELGVFLTEA
-79 VAIGV
+79 VAVGI
-84 TGADGLS
+84 TGADALS
-91 FHKILKDSVFF
+91 FHKVLKDSGFL

-116 PSAHSI
+116 SSARSI

-165 SIEDYSKLVDQA
+165 SIEDYSELVEQA

-199 QEGVCTPDILLG
+199 QEGVRTPDILLG

-242 NRGVIRAIKEVFDL
+242 NRGVIRAIKEVFGL
-256 QENELIISEYASF
+256 QEDELIVPAYASF

-274 AALHASGSFNR
+274 AALHASGSFTS
-285 EQLLCAADHMKESHH
+285 EQLFLAADHMKESHH
-300 GSLPALPEST
+300 GSLSALPAFSE
-310 KNTVS
+310 NTLS
-315 DPTCT
+315 DPACT
-320 QVPVSGKCAL
+320 QFPVSGKCAL

-339 DLVIVGEHNE
+339 DLVIIGEHNE

-355 LRTSGN
+355 LRTAGN

-473 FGSFALTAKNPASL
+473 FGPLALTAKNPASL

-554 RAVYGDRLTVNPY
+554 RAFYGERLIVNPY

-577 LLAKEVNAG
+577 LLAKEANVG
-586 KTSSF
+586 KKSSF
-591 ASYEFSGKM
+591 AGYEFSRKT
-600 IHMDTRSEEVRK
+600 IHMDTRNEEVRK
-612 NMEFYHQADK
+612 NIEFYHQADK

-662 YNVLLTKPTNEETI
+662 YNVLLTKPTNDETI

-741 KELGLEEKGITLL
+741 KALGLEEKGITLL

-775 KILGISK
+775 KILGIPK
-782 PFCAKALLSG
+782 PFCAKALLAG

-798 HTNAVEKQGKQLLD
+798 HKNAVEKQGKQLLD
-812 CLKPEDKVLVLI
+812 SLKPEDKVLVLI

-852 LSHLPGHSLDISGE
+852 LSHLPGHALDISEE

-944 LSKREVKV
+944 LSKRNAKA
-952 LPADFNI
+952 LPADFDI
-959 EDVTIRTSNIQPKVQ
+959 ENVTIRTSNIQPNVQ
-974 KEFPIYLPNI
+974 KELPLYLPNL
-984 GLYTDFIRQYYE
+984 GLYTEFIRQYYE
-996 KTGYTVHV
+996 QTGHTVHV
-1004 MPAADEDT
+1004 LPMADEEA

-1042 EKQKLSK
+1042 ASQHS
-1049 ANVLKGCVNDQTS
+1049 
-1062 LRAVQYLIP
+1062 VQYLVP

-1085 IDAILGKSG
+1085 IDAILWQSG
-1094 MEKVILAAPI
+1094 MKNIMLAAPI
-1104 IEHIPDQTDD
+1104 IEYVPEQTAD
-1114 LDLFVRAVMTGDL
+1114 LDLFARAIMTGDL
-1127 LYAIPSEQRDCF
+1127 LYAIPSEKRNCF

-1147 RELEQLA
+1147 SELEQLA
-1154 KRIGQLPSKENSNAD
+1154 KRIAKP
-1169 VTASIEAS
+1169 TAKSTVI
-1177 SKAIVLGVTGTPMC
+1177 GVTGTPMC

-1198 ILDELEKEYTILRAP
+1198 ILEELEKEYTILRAP

-1219 FLWKENGCGEK
+1219 FLWRENRCGEK
-1230 KGKLLAGH
+1230 KGKMLAGH
-1238 TQVLTMEIIETIESH
+1238 KQAPSKEIMETIGLH
-1253 MKTIGALLGKRN
+1253 MKTIGTLLGKQN
-1265 SFSTDIQSLS
+1265 SFSYDIQSLS
-1275 DTADQ
+1275 DTADM

-1315 NVSIILQMRGLK
+1315 NTSIILQMRGLK
-1327 QACTAPLYEIEIDHD
+1327 QECETPLYEIEIDHD

>member
-1 MVFAMES
+1 
-8 QLIIDK
+8 
-14 QYMVWNGEKKNMYRL
+14 MYRL

-34 TATVKFVLIDENKT
+34 TATVKLVLTDENKT
-48 IIIAWEAL
+48 IITTWETL
-56 HHNQPSAAL
+56 HHNQPSTML
-65 KKGIAAIHDFLTEE
+65 KMGITELGVFLTEA
-79 VAIGV
+79 VAVGI
-84 TGADGLS
+84 TGADALS
-91 FHKILKDSVFF
+91 FHKVLKDSGFL

-116 PSAHSI
+116 SSARSI

-165 SIEDYSKLVDQA
+165 SIEDYSELVEQA

-199 QEGVCTPDILLG
+199 QEGVRTPDILLG

-256 QENELIISEYASF
+256 QEDELIVPAYASF

-274 AALHASGSFNR
+274 AALHASGSFTS
-285 EQLLCAADHMKESHH
+285 EQLFLAADHMKESHH
-300 GSLPALPEST
+300 GSLSALPAFSE
-310 KNTVS
+310 NTLS
-315 DPTCT
+315 DPACT
-320 QVPVSGKCAL
+320 QFPVSGKCAL

-339 DLVIVGEHNE
+339 DLVIIGEHNE

-355 LRTSGN
+355 LRTAGN

-440 GRVVDFQMNKICAA
+440 DRVVDFQMNKICAA

-473 FGSFALTAKNPASL
+473 FGPLALTAKNPASL

-554 RAVYGDRLTVNPY
+554 RAFYGERLIVNPY

-577 LLAKEVNAG
+577 LLAKEANVG
-586 KTSSF
+586 KKSSF
-591 ASYEFSGKM
+591 AGYEFSRKT
-600 IHMDTRSEEVRK
+600 IHMDTRNEEVRK
-612 NMEFYHQADK
+612 NIEFYHQADK

-662 YNVLLTKPTNEETI
+662 YNVLLTKPTNDETI

-741 KELGLEEKGITLL
+741 KALGLEEKGITLL

-775 KILGISK
+775 KILGIPK
-782 PFCAKALLSG
+782 PFCAKALLAG

-812 CLKPEDKVLVLI
+812 SLKPEDKVLVLI

-852 LSHLPGHSLDISGE
+852 LSHLPGHALDISEE

-944 LSKREVKV
+944 LSKRNAKA
-952 LPADFNI
+952 LPADFDI
-959 EDVTIRTSNIQPKVQ
+959 ENVTIRTSNIQPNVQ
-974 KEFPIYLPNI
+974 KELPLYLPNL
-984 GLYTDFIRQYYE
+984 GLYTEFIRQYYE
-996 KTGYTVHV
+996 QTGHTVHV
-1004 MPAADEDT
+1004 LPMADEEA

-1042 EKQKLSK
+1042 ASQHS
-1049 ANVLKGCVNDQTS
+1049 
-1062 LRAVQYLIP
+1062 VQYLVP

-1085 IDAILGKSG
+1085 IDAILWQSG
-1094 MEKVILAAPI
+1094 MKNIMLAAPI
-1104 IEHIPDQTDD
+1104 IEYVPEQTAD
-1114 LDLFVRAVMTGDL
+1114 LDLFARAIMTGDL
-1127 LYAIPSEQRDCF
+1127 LYAIPSEKRNCF

-1147 RELEQLA
+1147 SELEQLA
-1154 KRIGQLPSKENSNAD
+1154 KRIAKP
-1169 VTASIEAS
+1169 TAKSTVI
-1177 SKAIVLGVTGTPMC
+1177 GVTGTPMC

-1198 ILDELEKEYTILRAP
+1198 ILEELEKEYTILRAP

-1219 FLWKENGCGEK
+1219 FLWRENRCGEK
-1230 KGKLLAGH
+1230 KGKMLAGH
-1238 TQVLTMEIIETIESH
+1238 KQAPSKEIMETIGLH
-1253 MKTIGALLGKRN
+1253 MKTIGTLLGKQN
-1265 SFSTDIQSLS
+1265 SFSYDIQSLS
-1275 DTADQ
+1275 DTADM

-1315 NVSIILQMRGLK
+1315 NTSIILQMRGLK
-1327 QACTAPLYEIEIDHD
+1327 QECETPLYEIEVDQD

>member
-1 MVFAMES
+1 
-8 QLIIDK
+8 
-14 QYMVWNGEKKNMYRL
+14 MYRL

-34 TATVKFVLIDENKT
+34 TATVKLVLTDENKT
-48 IIIAWEAL
+48 IITTWETL
-56 HHNQPSAAL
+56 HHNQPSTML
-65 KKGIAAIHDFLTEE
+65 KMGITELGVFLTEA
-79 VAIGV
+79 VAVGI
-84 TGADGLS
+84 TGADALS
-91 FHKILKDSVFF
+91 FHKVLKDSGFL

-116 PSAHSI
+116 PSARSI

-165 SIEDYSKLVDQA
+165 SIEDYSELVEQA

-199 QEGVCTPDILLG
+199 QEGVRTPDILLG

-242 NRGVIRAIKEVFDL
+242 NRGVIRAIKEVFGL
-256 QENELIISEYASF
+256 QEDELIVPAYASF
-269 AGAAG
+269 AGAVG
-274 AALHASGSFNR
+274 AALHASGSFTS
-285 EQLLCAADHMKESHH
+285 EQLFLAADHMKESHH
-300 GSLPALPEST
+300 GSLSALPASSE
-310 KNTVS
+310 NTLS
-315 DPTCT
+315 DPACT
-320 QVPVSGKCAL
+320 QFPVSGKCAL

-339 DLVIVGEHNE
+339 DLVIIGEHNE

-355 LRTSGN
+355 LRTAGN

-473 FGSFALTAKNPASL
+473 FGPLALTAKNPTSL

-554 RAVYGDRLTVNPY
+554 RAFYGERLIVNTY

-577 LLAKEVNAG
+577 LLAKEANEG
-586 KTSSF
+586 KKSSF
-591 ASYEFSGKM
+591 AGYEFSGKT
-600 IHMDTRSEEVRK
+600 IHMDTRNEEVRK
-612 NMEFYHQADK
+612 NIEFYHQADK

-741 KELGLEEKGITLL
+741 KALGLEEKGITLL

-775 KILGISK
+775 KILGIPK
-782 PFCAKALLSG
+782 PFCAKALLAG

-812 CLKPEDKVLVLI
+812 SLKPEDKVLVLI

-852 LSHLPGHSLDISGE
+852 LSHLPGHALDISEE

-944 LSKREVKV
+944 LSKRNAKA
-952 LPADFNI
+952 LPADFDI
-959 EDVTIRTSNIQPKVQ
+959 ENVTIRTSNIQPNVQ
-974 KEFPIYLPNI
+974 KELPLYLPNL
-984 GLYTDFIRQYYE
+984 GLYTEFIRQYYE
-996 KTGYTVHV
+996 QTGHTVYV
-1004 MPAADEDT
+1004 LPMADEEA

-1033 SILKDQKER
+1033 SILKDQKEWAS
-1042 EKQKLSK
+1042 QHS
-1049 ANVLKGCVNDQTS
+1049 
-1062 LRAVQYLIP
+1062 VQYLVP

-1085 IDAILGKSG
+1085 IDAILWQSG
-1094 MEKVILAAPI
+1094 MKNIMLAAPI
-1104 IEHIPDQTDD
+1104 IEYVPEQTAD
-1114 LDLFVRAVMTGDL
+1114 LDLFARAIMTGDL
-1127 LYAIPSEQRDCF
+1127 LYAIPSEKRNCF

-1147 RELEQLA
+1147 SELEQLA
-1154 KRIGQLPSKENSNAD
+1154 KRIAKL
-1169 VTASIEAS
+1169 TAKST
-1177 SKAIVLGVTGTPMC
+1177 VLGVTGTPMC

-1238 TQVLTMEIIETIESH
+1238 PQVLTMEIIETIESH

-1265 SFSTDIQSLS
+1265 SFSYDIQSLS
-1275 DTADQ
+1275 DTADM

-1315 NVSIILQMRGLK
+1315 NTSIILQMRGLK
-1327 QACTAPLYEIEIDHD
+1327 RACETPLYEIEVDQD

>member
-1 MVFAMES
+1 
-8 QLIIDK
+8 
-14 QYMVWNGEKKNMYRL
+14 MYRL

-34 TATVKFVLIDENKT
+34 TATVKLVLTDENKT
-48 IIIAWEAL
+48 IITTWETL
-56 HHNQPSAAL
+56 HHNQPSTIL
-65 KKGIAAIHDFLTEE
+65 KMGITELGMFLTEA
-79 VAIGV
+79 VAVGI
-84 TGADGLS
+84 TGADALS
-91 FHKILKDSVFF
+91 FHKVLKDSGFL

-116 PSAHSI
+116 PSARSI

-165 SIEDYSKLVDQA
+165 SIEDYSELVEQA

-199 QEGVCTPDILLG
+199 QEGVRTPDILLG

-217 KNYKATIVRDLL
+217 KNYKATIVCDLL

-242 NRGVIRAIKEVFDL
+242 NRGVIRAIKEVFGL
-256 QENELIISEYASF
+256 QEDELIVPAYASF
-269 AGAAG
+269 AGAVG
-274 AALHASGSFNR
+274 AALHASGSFTS
-285 EQLLCAADHMKESHH
+285 EQLFLAADHMKESHH
-300 GSLPALPEST
+300 GSLSALPASSE
-310 KNTVS
+310 NTLS
-315 DPTCT
+315 DPACT
-320 QVPVSGKCAL
+320 QFPVSGKCAL

-339 DLVIVGEHNE
+339 DLVIIGEHNE

-355 LRTSGN
+355 LRTVGN

-385 GVTGSGRERV
+385 GVTGSGRERM

-454 GTGSFVEEQA
+454 GTGSFVVEQA

-473 FGSFALTAKNPASL
+473 FGPLALTAKNPASL

-554 RAVYGDRLTVNPY
+554 RAFYGERLIVNPY

-577 LLAKEVNAG
+577 LLAKEANVG
-586 KTSSF
+586 KKSSF
-591 ASYEFSGKM
+591 AGYEFSRKT
-600 IHMDTRSEEVRK
+600 IHMDTRNEEVRK
-612 NMEFYHQADK
+612 NIEFYHQADK

-630 ERDPRKKT
+630 ERDLRKKT

-662 YNVLLTKPTNEETI
+662 YNVLLTKPTNDETI

-741 KELGLEEKGITLL
+741 KALGLEEKGITLL

-775 KILGISK
+775 KILGIPK
-782 PFCAKALLSG
+782 PFCAKALLAG

-812 CLKPEDKVLVLI
+812 SLKPEDKVLVLI

-852 LSHLPGHSLDISGE
+852 LSHLPGHALDISEE

-944 LSKREVKV
+944 LSKRNAKA
-952 LPADFNI
+952 LPADFDI
-959 EDVTIRTSNIQPKVQ
+959 ENVTIRTSNIQPNVQ
-974 KEFPIYLPNI
+974 KELPLYLPNL
-984 GLYTDFIRQYYE
+984 GLYTEFIRQYYE
-996 KTGYTVHV
+996 QTGHTVHV
-1004 MPAADEDT
+1004 LPMADEEA

-1049 ANVLKGCVNDQTS
+1049 ANVLKWCVNDKTS

-1198 ILDELEKEYTILRAP
+1198 VLDELEKEYTILRAP

>member
-1 MVFAMES
+1 
-8 QLIIDK
+8 
-14 QYMVWNGEKKNMYRL
+14 MYRL

-34 TATVKFVLIDENKT
+34 TATVKLVLTDENKT
-48 IIIAWEAL
+48 IITTWETL
-56 HHNQPSAAL
+56 HHNQPSTML
-65 KKGIAAIHDFLTEE
+65 KMGITELGVFLTEA
-79 VAIGV
+79 VAVGI
-84 TGADGLS
+84 TGADALS
-91 FHKILKDSVFF
+91 FHKVLKDSGFL

-116 PSAHSI
+116 SSARSI

-165 SIEDYSKLVDQA
+165 SIEDYSELVEQA

-199 QEGVCTPDILLG
+199 QEGVRTPDILLG

-242 NRGVIRAIKEVFDL
+242 NRGVIRAIKEVFGL
-256 QENELIISEYASF
+256 QEDELIVPAYASF

-274 AALHASGSFNR
+274 AALHASGSFTS
-285 EQLLCAADHMKESHH
+285 EQLFLAADHMKESHH
-300 GSLPALPEST
+300 GSLSALPAFSE
-310 KNTVS
+310 NTLS
-315 DPTCT
+315 DPACT
-320 QVPVSGKCAL
+320 QFPVSGKCAL

-339 DLVIVGEHNE
+339 DLVIIGEHNE

-355 LRTSGN
+355 LRTAGN

-431 DSKYIQIED
+431 DSRYIQIED

-473 FGSFALTAKNPASL
+473 FGPLALTAKNPASL

-521 KNYLHKVVGTKP
+521 ENYLHKVVGTKP

-554 RAVYGDRLTVNPY
+554 RAFYGERLIVNPY
-567 FSISGAFGVA
+567 FSISGAFGMA
-577 LLAKEVNAG
+577 LLAKEANVG
-586 KTSSF
+586 KKSSF
-591 ASYEFSGKM
+591 AGYEFSRKT
-600 IHMDTRSEEVRK
+600 IHMDTRNEEVRK
-612 NMEFYHQADK
+612 NIEFYHQADK

-630 ERDPRKKT
+630 ERDLRKKT

-662 YNVLLTKPTNEETI
+662 YNVFLTKPTNEETI

-741 KELGLEEKGITLL
+741 KALGLEEKGITLL

-775 KILGISK
+775 KILGIPK
-782 PFCAKALLSG
+782 PFCAKALLAG

-812 CLKPEDKVLVLI
+812 SLKPEDKVLVLI

-852 LSHLPGHSLDISGE
+852 LSHLPGHALDISEE

-944 LSKREVKV
+944 LSKRNAKA
-952 LPADFNI
+952 LPADFDI
-959 EDVTIRTSNIQPKVQ
+959 ENVTIRTSNIQPNVQ
-974 KEFPIYLPNI
+974 KELPLYLPNL
-984 GLYTDFIRQYYE
+984 GLYTEFIRQYYE
-996 KTGYTVHV
+996 QTGHTVHV
-1004 MPAADEDT
+1004 LSMADEEA

-1042 EKQKLSK
+1042 ASQHS
-1049 ANVLKGCVNDQTS
+1049 
-1062 LRAVQYLIP
+1062 VQYLVP

-1085 IDAILGKSG
+1085 IDAILWQSG
-1094 MEKVILAAPI
+1094 MKNITLAAPI
-1104 IEHIPDQTDD
+1104 IEYVPEQTAD
-1114 LDLFVRAVMTGDL
+1114 LDLFARAIMTGDL
-1127 LYAIPSEQRDCF
+1127 LYAIPSEKRNCF

-1147 RELEQLA
+1147 SELEQLA
-1154 KRIGQLPSKENSNAD
+1154 KRIAKL
-1169 VTASIEAS
+1169 TAKST
-1177 SKAIVLGVTGTPMC
+1177 VLGVTGTPMC

-1219 FLWKENGCGEK
+1219 FLWRENRCGEK
-1230 KGKLLAGH
+1230 KGKMLAGH
-1238 TQVLTMEIIETIESH
+1238 KQAPSKEIMETIGLH
-1253 MKTIGALLGKRN
+1253 MKTIGNLLGKRN

-1327 QACTAPLYEIEIDHD
+1327 QACTEPLYEIEIDHD

-1357 VKL
+1357 IKL

>member
-1 MVFAMES
+1 
-8 QLIIDK
+8 
-14 QYMVWNGEKKNMYRL
+14 MYRL

-34 TATVKFVLIDENKT
+34 TAAVKLLLIDENKT
-48 IIIAWEAL
+48 IITAWETL

-65 KKGIAAIHDFLTEE
+65 KKGIGALGDFLTEK
-79 VAIGV
+79 VAVGI
-84 TGADGLS
+84 TGADAVS
-91 FHKILKDSVFF
+91 FHEGLKDSGFL

-116 PSAHSI
+116 PSARSI

-130 RFITQIDQV
+130 RFITQINQV

-177 TSVPRLS
+177 KSVPRLS

-217 KNYKATIVRDLL
+217 KNYKATIVRDLP
-229 VDKPVA
+229 VEKPVA

-285 EQLLCAADHMKESHH
+285 EHLLWAADNMMESRH

-310 KNTVS
+310 KNTLS

-355 LRTSGN
+355 LRTAGN

-418 VPEVNTVFEIGGQ
+418 VPEVDTVFEIGGQ

-473 FGSFALTAKNPASL
+473 FGPLALTAKNPASL

-554 RAVYGDRLTVNPY
+554 CAFYGERLIVNPY

-577 LLAKEVNAG
+577 LLAKEANVG
-586 KTSSF
+586 KKSSF
-591 ASYEFSGKM
+591 AGYEFSRKT
-600 IHMDTRSEEVRK
+600 IHMDTRNEEVRK
-612 NMEFYHQADK
+612 NIEFYHQADK

-662 YNVLLTKPTNEETI
+662 YNVLLTKPTNDETI

-741 KELGLEEKGITLL
+741 KALGLEEKGITLL

-775 KILGISK
+775 KILGIPK
-782 PFCAKALLSG
+782 PFCAKALLAG

-812 CLKPEDKVLVLI
+812 SLKPEDKVLVLI

-852 LSHLPGHSLDISGE
+852 LSHLPGHALDISEE

-944 LSKREVKV
+944 LSKRNAKA
-952 LPADFNI
+952 LPADFDI
-959 EDVTIRTSNIQPKVQ
+959 ENVTIRTSNIQPNVQ
-974 KEFPIYLPNI
+974 KELPLYLPNL
-984 GLYTDFIRQYYE
+984 GLYTEFIRQYYE
-996 KTGYTVHV
+996 QTGHTVHV
-1004 MPAADEDT
+1004 LPMADEEA

-1042 EKQKLSK
+1042 ASQHS
-1049 ANVLKGCVNDQTS
+1049 
-1062 LRAVQYLIP
+1062 VQYLVP

-1085 IDAILGKSG
+1085 IDAILWQSG
-1094 MEKVILAAPI
+1094 MKNIMLAAPI
-1104 IEHIPDQTDD
+1104 IEYVPEQTAD
-1114 LDLFVRAVMTGDL
+1114 LDLFARAIMTGDL
-1127 LYAIPSEQRDCF
+1127 LYAIPSEKRNCF

-1147 RELEQLA
+1147 SELEQLA
-1154 KRIGQLPSKENSNAD
+1154 KRIAKP
-1169 VTASIEAS
+1169 TAKSTVI
-1177 SKAIVLGVTGTPMC
+1177 GVTGTPMC

-1198 ILDELEKEYTILRAP
+1198 ILEELEKEYTILRAP

-1219 FLWKENGCGEK
+1219 FLWRENRCGEK
-1230 KGKLLAGH
+1230 KGKMLAGH
-1238 TQVLTMEIIETIESH
+1238 KQAPSKEIMETIGLH
-1253 MKTIGALLGKRN
+1253 MKTIGTLLGKQN
-1265 SFSTDIQSLS
+1265 SFSYDIQSLS
-1275 DTADQ
+1275 DTADM

-1315 NVSIILQMRGLK
+1315 NTSIILQMRGLK
-1327 QACTAPLYEIEIDHD
+1327 QECETPLYEIEVDQD

-1357 VKL
+1357 VKA

>member
-1 MVFAMES
+1 M
-8 QLIIDK
+8 I
-14 QYMVWNGEKKNMYRL
+14 
-29 GIDIG
+29 
-34 TATVKFVLIDENKT
+34 
-48 IIIAWEAL
+48 
-56 HHNQPSAAL
+56 
-65 KKGIAAIHDFLTEE
+65 
-79 VAIGV
+79 
-84 TGADGLS
+84 
-91 FHKILKDSVFF
+91 
-102 EDVPAIVEGTKLLA
+102 VPA
-116 PSAHSI
+116 
-122 MEIGSQGS
+122 
-130 RFITQIDQV
+130 
-139 PQFATNGHCAGGTG
+139 
-153 SFFEDQMSRLGL
+153 
-165 SIEDYSKLVDQA
+165 
-177 TSVPRLS
+177 
-184 GRCAV
+184 
-189 FAKTDIIHRQ
+189 
-199 QEGVCTPDILLG
+199 
-211 LCYAMI
+211 
-217 KNYKATIVRDLL
+217 
-229 VDKPVA
+229 
-235 FCGGVTK
+235 
-242 NRGVIRAIKEVFDL
+242 
-256 QENELIISEYASF
+256 YASF
-269 AGAAG
+269 AGAVG
-274 AALHASGSFNR
+274 AALHASGSFTS
-285 EQLLCAADHMKESHH
+285 EQLFLAADHMKESHH
-300 GSLPALPEST
+300 GSLSALPASSE
-310 KNTVS
+310 NTLF
-315 DPTCT
+315 DPACT
-320 QVPVSGKCAL
+320 QFPVSGKCAL

-339 DLVIVGEHNE
+339 DLVIIGEHNE

-355 LRTSGN
+355 LRTAGN

-431 DSKYIQIED
+431 DSKYIHIED

-473 FGSFALTAKNPASL
+473 FGPLALTAKNPASL

-554 RAVYGDRLTVNPY
+554 RAFYGERLIVNTY

-577 LLAKEVNAG
+577 LLAKEVNVG
-586 KTSSF
+586 KKSSF
-591 ASYEFSGKM
+591 AGYEFSGKT
-600 IHMDTRSEEVRK
+600 IHMDTRNEEVRK
-612 NMEFYHQADK
+612 NIEFYHQADK

-741 KELGLEEKGITLL
+741 KALGLEEKGITLL

-775 KILGISK
+775 KILGIPK
-782 PFCAKALLSG
+782 PFCAKALLAG

-812 CLKPEDKVLVLI
+812 SLKPEDKVLVLI

-852 LSHLPGHSLDISGE
+852 LSHLPGHALDISEE

-944 LSKREVKV
+944 LSKRNAKA
-952 LPADFNI
+952 LPADFDI
-959 EDVTIRTSNIQPKVQ
+959 ENVTIRTSNIQPNVQ
-974 KEFPIYLPNI
+974 KELPLYLPNL
-984 GLYTDFIRQYYE
+984 GLYTEFIRQYYE
-996 KTGYTVHV
+996 QTGHTVHV
-1004 MPAADEDT
+1004 LPMADEEA

-1042 EKQKLSK
+1042 ASQHS
-1049 ANVLKGCVNDQTS
+1049 
-1062 LRAVQYLIP
+1062 VQYLVP

-1085 IDAILGKSG
+1085 IDAILWQSG
-1094 MEKVILAAPI
+1094 MKNITLAAPI
-1104 IEHIPDQTDD
+1104 IEYVPEQTAD
-1114 LDLFVRAVMTGDL
+1114 LDLFARAIMTGDL
-1127 LYAIPSEQRDCF
+1127 LYAIPSEKRNCF

-1147 RELEQLA
+1147 SELEQLA
-1154 KRIGQLPSKENSNAD
+1154 KRIAKL
-1169 VTASIEAS
+1169 TAKST
-1177 SKAIVLGVTGTPMC
+1177 VLGVTGTPMC

-1219 FLWKENGCGEK
+1219 FLWRENRCGEK
-1230 KGKLLAGH
+1230 KGKMLAGH
-1238 TQVLTMEIIETIESH
+1238 KQAPSKEIMETIGLH
-1253 MKTIGALLGKRN
+1253 MKTIGTLLGKQN
-1265 SFSTDIQSLS
+1265 SFSYDIQSLS
-1275 DTADQ
+1275 DTADM

-1315 NVSIILQMRGLK
+1315 NTSIILQMRGLK
-1327 QACTAPLYEIEIDHD
+1327 QACETPLYEIEVDQD

-1357 VKL
+1357 VKA